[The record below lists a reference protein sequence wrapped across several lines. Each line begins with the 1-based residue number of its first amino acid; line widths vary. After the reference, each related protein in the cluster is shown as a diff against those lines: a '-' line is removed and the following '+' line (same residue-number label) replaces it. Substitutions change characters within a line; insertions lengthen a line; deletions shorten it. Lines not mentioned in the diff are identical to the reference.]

1 MMNKQSQY
9 KLIDSQ
15 NWDTKNSSIKF
26 GQLYGS
32 SIGLA
37 LAEDKMQTDV
47 PSLVICPNS
56 ESAQVI
62 AEEISYYNQTD
73 QIVEVFPD
81 LEILPYDLSS
91 PRRDV
96 ISKRSEILHK
106 LIKKEV
112 NFLIVNASNLLW
124 KLPPRDFFNSVSQHI
139 EVGQSFSIDEIKEIL
154 KRSGFDRVAVVHD
167 PGQYAVRG
175 SIVDL
180 YSPSETHPIRIDL
193 GDDHIDSIRLF
204 DNTSQL
210 TIKHIS
216 KTWIIPASQFPR
228 DSKAIDFF
236 KANMRNHFEGNQ
248 MEWPLY
254 NYIYDDPENHGV
266 YSYLPLFYNTM
277 SSILEFIDPSTRIFL
292 IDDFSSSLLSF
303 EKLINQRFN
312 DYQLDS
318 QPIMHPNELFFNA
331 KRVLDD
337 INQKT
342 PFTIQSEKFTQTN
355 KQRVINFGTQPLL
368 LETSD
373 ISLIID
379 KILQLIEKESISKVL
394 ISAPTKKKQSLI
406 KNYFKSTSVSI
417 GMTESWANFLN
428 LKDGIYLTEKI
439 LGKGF
444 LIKNQGLAVIGE
456 IDLFGQQT
464 KRINKKYRKQD
475 PETIIENLK
484 DLQQGALV
492 VHRDYGIGKYDGLKK
507 LTIDDIESE
516 FLCINYAKGDLLQ
529 LPITQMEKVSRY
541 IGDSSDESLL
551 SNLGNDQW
559 RKICKKAK
567 TKAQDMAAEL
577 LELYANR
584 KLTPGKSQPINQQD
598 YDAFCSGF
606 QFILTKDQAK
616 VIDQVLDDMSSS
628 SKMDRLVCG
637 DVGFGKTEVALRAT
651 FSAVMNGNQVVLMV
665 PTTLLAQQHYE
676 TFQERFTEWPINI
689 ELLSRTQS
697 PKKRETIINDLRL
710 GQTDIVIGTHAVLS
724 EKISYPTLGLIIV
737 DEEHRFGVRDK
748 EKLKKIRYGVDY
760 LAMTATPI
768 PRTLNMAIGELKD
781 ISMIATPPESRLPI
795 KTYISRWEK
804 NLIKEAFQREI
815 NRGGQILFVHNKIND
830 IENIS
835 EQLRNIF
842 PDLSIEIAHGQMR
855 ERKLEQIMM
864 RFYNNEF
871 SVLLATTII
880 ESGLDIPNAN
890 TIIINNANRFG
901 LAQLHQ
907 LRGRVGRS
915 ERQSYAYLL
924 TPPKNQISEDGLKR
938 LEAIEAIEDL
948 GVGFILAMHD
958 LEIRGAGEI
967 LGDEQSGQIQK
978 IGFTLYKDLLSE
990 AVSSLKDY
998 GTPDESF
1005 FTTDIN
1011 LNIPTLIPEDYMPDV
1026 HLRLIFYKRI
1036 SSTDSDSQIKEIKH
1050 ELMDRFGTVP
1060 EFTSNL
1066 LEVTKLKNKANSI
1079 GIKRIKLNNQY
1090 GRIYFHSST
1099 TIESDLLIQLIKE
1112 NHDKFRLYPDQSLGF
1127 KGDFLVSIEK
1137 IKEIKELL
1145 NYLTSGQAPKSTH

>member
-1 MMNKQSQY
+1 MNTRSQIS
-9 KLIDSQ
+9 LINSQ
-15 NWDTKNSSIKF
+15 NWDTTSGAIKF

-37 LAEDKMQTDV
+37 LAEDRMQTAV
-47 PSLVICPNS
+47 SSLVICPSN
-56 ESAQVI
+56 ENAQII
-62 AEEISYYNQTD
+62 ADEISYFNQTD

-81 LEILPYDLSS
+81 LEILPYDLSP
-91 PRRDV
+91 PRRDI

-112 NFLIVNASNLLW
+112 NLLVLNASNLLW
-124 KLPPRDFFNSVSQHI
+124 KLPPRDFFDSVSQPI
-139 EVGQSFSIDEIKEIL
+139 EVGQSLSITEIKEIL
-154 KRSGFDRVAVVHD
+154 QRSGFDRVAVVHD

-180 YSPSETHPIRIDL
+180 CSPSEIHPIRIDL
-193 GDDHIDSIRLF
+193 DDDHVDSIRLF
-204 DNTSQL
+204 DSASQL
-210 TIKHIS
+210 TIKQIK
-216 KTWIIPASQFPR
+216 KTWIIPANQFPR
-228 DSKAIDFF
+228 DSKAVDFF
-236 KANMRNHFEGNQ
+236 KTNMRNHFEGNQ

-277 SSILEFIDPSTRIFL
+277 SSLLDYIDPSTRIFL
-292 IDDFSSSLLSF
+292 IDDFASSLLDF
-303 EKLINQRFN
+303 KQLIDQRFN
-312 DYQLDS
+312 DYQLDT
-318 QPIMHPNELFFNA
+318 QPIMQPNELFFNA
-331 KRVLDD
+331 NKIIDE

-342 PFTIQSEKFTQTN
+342 LFTVQTEKLTGTN
-355 KQRVINFGTQPLL
+355 KQQLINFDTQPLL

-373 ISLIID
+373 ISLIIE
-379 KILQLIEKESISKVL
+379 KILLLIEKESISKVL
-394 ISAPTKKKQSLI
+394 ISVPTKKKQSLI
-406 KNYFKSTSVSI
+406 KNYFKSTSISI
-417 GMTESWANFLN
+417 GIANNWRDFLAQ
-428 LKDGIYLTEKI
+428 KDGIYITEQI

-444 LIKNQGLAVIGE
+444 LIKSQRLAVIGE
-456 IDLFGQQT
+456 IDLFGKLT
-464 KRINKKYRKQD
+464 KRVNKKYRKQD

-484 DLQQGALV
+484 DLQKGALV
-492 VHRDYGIGKYDGLKK
+492 VHRDYGIGKYDGLKR
-507 LTIDDIESE
+507 LSVDDVESE

-559 RKICKKAK
+559 RRICKKAK

-584 KLTPGKSQPINQQD
+584 KLTPGKSQTINQQD
-598 YDAFCSGF
+598 YDTFCTGF
-606 QFILTKDQAK
+606 QFILTGDQAK
-616 VIDQVLDDMSSS
+616 VIDQVLDDMASSR
-628 SKMDRLVCG
+628 KMDRLVCG

-651 FSAVMNGNQVVLMV
+651 FSSVMNGNQVVLMV

-676 TFQERFTEWPINI
+676 TFQERFTDWPINI
-689 ELLSRTQS
+689 ELLSRTQTL
-697 PKKRETIINDLRL
+697 KKRETIIETLKL

-724 EKISYPTLGLIIV
+724 EKISYPKLGLVIV
-737 DEEHRFGVRDK
+737 DEEHRFGVKDK

-795 KTYISRWEK
+795 RTYISRWDK

-815 NRGGQILFVHNKIND
+815 NRGGQILFVHNKIDD

-835 EQLRNIF
+835 EELRTIV
-842 PDLSIEIAHGQMR
+842 PDLSIEVAHGQMR
-855 ERKLEQIMM
+855 ERRLEQIMM

-924 TPPKNQISEDGLKR
+924 TPPKNQITEDGLKR

-990 AVSSLKDY
+990 AVSSLKDF
-998 GTPDESF
+998 GISDDPF

-1036 SSTDSDSQIKEIKH
+1036 SSTDNDSQIKSIKH
-1050 ELMDRFGTVP
+1050 ELMDRFGVLP

-1066 LEVTKLKNKANSI
+1066 LEVTKLKNKANLM
-1079 GIKRIKLNNQY
+1079 GIERIKLNNQY

-1099 TIESDLLIQLIKE
+1099 TIESDLLIQLIHE
-1112 NHDKFRLYPDQSLGF
+1112 NNDKFQLYPDQSLGF
-1127 KGDFLVSIEK
+1127 KGDFLVSNEK
-1137 IKEIKELL
+1137 IKEIEGLL
-1145 NYLTSGQAPKSTH
+1145 NYLTTD

>member
-1 MMNKQSQY
+1 MNKRSQIS
-9 KLIDSQ
+9 LINSQ
-15 NWDTKNSSIKF
+15 NWDTASDSIKF

-37 LAEDKMQTDV
+37 LAENRMQTEV
-47 PSLVICPNS
+47 SSLVICPNS
-56 ESAQVI
+56 EKAKII
-62 AEEISYYNQTD
+62 ADEISYFNQTD
-73 QIVEVFPD
+73 QVVEVFPD
-81 LEILPYDLSS
+81 LEILPYDLSP
-91 PRRDV
+91 PRRDI

-112 NFLIVNASNLLW
+112 NLLVLNASSLLW
-124 KLPPRDFFNSVSQHI
+124 KLPPRDFFDSLSQQI
-139 EVGQSFSIDEIKEIL
+139 EVGQSLSINKIKEIL
-154 KRSGFDRVAVVHD
+154 KRSGFERVAVVHD
-167 PGQYAVRG
+167 PGQYTVRG

-180 YSPSETHPIRIDL
+180 YSPSEIHPIRIDL
-193 GDDHIDSIRLF
+193 DDDHIDSIRLF
-204 DNTSQL
+204 DSASQL
-210 TIKHIS
+210 TIKQIKS
-216 KTWIIPASQFPR
+216 TWIIPANQFPR
-228 DSKAIDFF
+228 DSKAIDLF

-266 YSYLPLFYNTM
+266 YNYLPLFYNTM
-277 SSILEFIDPSTRIFL
+277 SSILDFIDRSTRIFL
-292 IDDFSSSLLSF
+292 IDDFSSSLLGF
-303 EKLINQRFN
+303 KHLIDQRFN
-312 DYQLDS
+312 DYQLDT
-318 QPIMHPNELFFNA
+318 QPIMQPNELFFNA
-331 KRVLDD
+331 KKIINE

-342 PFTIQSEKFTQTN
+342 PFTIQSEKFTSTN
-355 KQRVINFGTQPLL
+355 KQQVINFDTQPLL

-379 KILQLIEKESISKVL
+379 KILLLIEKESVSKVL

-406 KNYFKSTSVSI
+406 RNYFKSTSLSI
-417 GMTESWANFLN
+417 DMAKNWTDFLTQ
-428 LKDGIYLTEKI
+428 KDGIYLTEKI

-444 LIKNQGLAVIGE
+444 LIKSQGLAVIGE
-456 IDLFGQQT
+456 IDLFGKLT
-464 KRINKKYRKQD
+464 KKINKTYRKQD

-484 DLQQGALV
+484 DLQKGALV
-492 VHRDYGIGKYDGLKK
+492 VHRDYGIGKYDGLKR
-507 LTIDDIESE
+507 LLVDEIESE

-551 SNLGNDQW
+551 SNLGNNQW

-567 TKAQDMAAEL
+567 AKAQDMAAEL
-577 LELYANR
+577 LEMYANR
-584 KLTPGKSQPINQQD
+584 KLTPGNSQPINQQD
-598 YDAFCSGF
+598 YDIFCRGF
-606 QFILTKDQAK
+606 QFILTGDQAK
-616 VIDQVLDDMSSS
+616 VIDQVLDDMGSSR
-628 SKMDRLVCG
+628 KMDRLVCG
-637 DVGFGKTEVALRAT
+637 DVGFGKTEVALRAA
-651 FSAVMNGNQVVLMV
+651 FSSVMNGNQVVLMV

-676 TFQERFTEWPINI
+676 TFQERFTDWPVNI
-689 ELLSRTQS
+689 ELLSRTQTL
-697 PKKRETIINDLRL
+697 KKRDEIFETLRL

-724 EKISYPTLGLIIV
+724 ERISYPKLGLVIV
-737 DEEHRFGVRDK
+737 DEEHRFGVKDK
-748 EKLKKIRYGVDY
+748 ERLKKIRYDVDY

-795 KTYISRWEK
+795 RTYISRWDR

-815 NRGGQILFVHNKIND
+815 NRGGQILFVHNKIAD

-835 EQLRNIF
+835 EELKNIF
-842 PDLSIEIAHGQMR
+842 PDLSIEIAHGQMKEKR
-855 ERKLEQIMM
+855 LEQIMM
-864 RFYNNEF
+864 RFYNNKF

-890 TIIINNANRFG
+890 TIIINHANRFG

-924 TPPKNQISEDGLKR
+924 TPPKNQITEDGLKR

-990 AVSSLKDY
+990 AVNSLKDF
-998 GTPDESF
+998 GTSDDPF
-1005 FTTDIN
+1005 FSTDIN
-1011 LNIPTLIPEDYMPDV
+1011 LNLPTLIPEDYMPDV

-1036 SSTDSDSQIKEIKH
+1036 ASTDNDSQIKEIKH
-1050 ELMDRFGTVP
+1050 ELIDRFGALP

-1066 LEVTKLKNKANSI
+1066 LEVTKLKNKANLI
-1079 GIKRIKLNNQY
+1079 GIERIKLNNQY

-1099 TIESDLLIQLIKE
+1099 PIESDLLIQLIKD

-1127 KGDFLVSIEK
+1127 KGDFQVSIDK
-1137 IKEIKELL
+1137 IKEIQGLL
-1145 NYLTSGQAPKSTH
+1145 KHLTSGQAPQSTH

>member
-1 MMNKQSQY
+1 MNKRSQIS
-9 KLIDSQ
+9 LINSQ
-15 NWDTKNSSIKF
+15 NWDTASDSIKF

-37 LAEDKMQTDV
+37 LAENRMQTEV
-47 PSLVICPNS
+47 SSLVICPNS
-56 ESAQVI
+56 EKAKII
-62 AEEISYYNQTD
+62 ADEISYFNQTD
-73 QIVEVFPD
+73 QVVEVFPD
-81 LEILPYDLSS
+81 LEILPYDLSP
-91 PRRDV
+91 PRRDI

-112 NFLIVNASNLLW
+112 NLLVLNASSLLW
-124 KLPPRDFFNSVSQHI
+124 KLPPRDFFDSLSQQI
-139 EVGQSFSIDEIKEIL
+139 EVGQSLSINKIKEIL

-167 PGQYAVRG
+167 PGQYTVRG

-180 YSPSETHPIRIDL
+180 YSPSEIHPIRIDL
-193 GDDHIDSIRLF
+193 DDDHIDSIRLF
-204 DNTSQL
+204 DSASQL
-210 TIKHIS
+210 TIKQIKS
-216 KTWIIPASQFPR
+216 TWIIPANQFPR
-228 DSKAIDFF
+228 DSKAIDLF

-266 YSYLPLFYNTM
+266 YNYLPLFYNTM
-277 SSILEFIDPSTRIFL
+277 SSILDFIDRSTRIFL
-292 IDDFSSSLLSF
+292 IDDFSSSLLGF
-303 EKLINQRFN
+303 KHLIDQRFN
-312 DYQLDS
+312 DYQLDT
-318 QPIMHPNELFFNA
+318 QPIMQPNELFFNA
-331 KRVLDD
+331 KKIINE

-342 PFTIQSEKFTQTN
+342 PFTIQSEKFTSTN
-355 KQRVINFGTQPLL
+355 EQQVINFDTQPLL

-379 KILQLIEKESISKVL
+379 KILLLIEKESVSKVL

-406 KNYFKSTSVSI
+406 KNYFKSTSLSI
-417 GMTESWANFLN
+417 DMAKNWTDFLTQ
-428 LKDGIYLTEKI
+428 KDGIYLTEKI

-444 LIKNQGLAVIGE
+444 LIKSQGLAVIGE
-456 IDLFGQQT
+456 IDLFGKLT
-464 KRINKKYRKQD
+464 KKINKTYRKQD

-484 DLQQGALV
+484 DLQKGALV
-492 VHRDYGIGKYDGLKK
+492 VHRDYGIGKYDGLKR
-507 LTIDDIESE
+507 LLVDEIESE

-551 SNLGNDQW
+551 SNLGNNQW

-567 TKAQDMAAEL
+567 AKAQDMAAEL
-577 LELYANR
+577 LEMYANR
-584 KLTPGKSQPINQQD
+584 KLTPGNSQPINQQD
-598 YDAFCSGF
+598 YDIFCRGF
-606 QFILTKDQAK
+606 QFILTGDQAK
-616 VIDQVLDDMSSS
+616 VIDQVLDDMGSSR
-628 SKMDRLVCG
+628 KMDRLVCG
-637 DVGFGKTEVALRAT
+637 DVGFGKTEVALRAA
-651 FSAVMNGNQVVLMV
+651 FSSVMNGNQVVLMV

-676 TFQERFTEWPINI
+676 TFQERFTDWPVNI
-689 ELLSRTQS
+689 ELLSRTQTL
-697 PKKRETIINDLRL
+697 KKRDEIFETLRL

-724 EKISYPTLGLIIV
+724 ERISYPKLGLVIV
-737 DEEHRFGVRDK
+737 DEEHRFGVKDK
-748 EKLKKIRYGVDY
+748 ERLKKIRYDVDY

-795 KTYISRWEK
+795 RTYISRWDR

-815 NRGGQILFVHNKIND
+815 NRGGQILFVHNKIAD

-835 EQLRNIF
+835 EELKNIF
-842 PDLSIEIAHGQMR
+842 PDLSIEIAHGQMKEKR
-855 ERKLEQIMM
+855 LEQIMM
-864 RFYNNEF
+864 RFYNNKF

-924 TPPKNQISEDGLKR
+924 TPPKNQITEDGLKR

-990 AVSSLKDY
+990 AVNSLKDF
-998 GTPDESF
+998 GTSDDPF
-1005 FTTDIN
+1005 FSTDIN
-1011 LNIPTLIPEDYMPDV
+1011 LNLPTLIPEDYMPDV

-1036 SSTDSDSQIKEIKH
+1036 ASTDNDSQIKEIKH
-1050 ELMDRFGTVP
+1050 ELIDRFGALP

-1066 LEVTKLKNKANSI
+1066 LEVTKLKNKANLI
-1079 GIKRIKLNNQY
+1079 GIERIKLNNQY

-1099 TIESDLLIQLIKE
+1099 PIESDLLIQLIKD

-1127 KGDFLVSIEK
+1127 KGDFQVSIDK
-1137 IKEIKELL
+1137 IKEIQGLL
-1145 NYLTSGQAPKSTH
+1145 KHLTSGQAPQSTH

>member
-1 MMNKQSQY
+1 MNKRSQIS
-9 KLIDSQ
+9 LINSQ
-15 NWDTKNSSIKF
+15 NWDTASDSIKF

-37 LAEDKMQTDV
+37 LAENRMQTEV
-47 PSLVICPNS
+47 SSLVICPNS
-56 ESAQVI
+56 EKAKII
-62 AEEISYYNQTD
+62 ADEISYFNQTD
-73 QIVEVFPD
+73 QVVEVFPD
-81 LEILPYDLSS
+81 LEILPYDLSP
-91 PRRDV
+91 PRRDI

-112 NFLIVNASNLLW
+112 NLLVLNASSLLW
-124 KLPPRDFFNSVSQHI
+124 KLPPRDFFDSLSQQI
-139 EVGQSFSIDEIKEIL
+139 EVGQSLSINKIKEIL

-167 PGQYAVRG
+167 PGQYTVRG

-180 YSPSETHPIRIDL
+180 YSPSEIHPIRIDL
-193 GDDHIDSIRLF
+193 DDDHIDSIRLF
-204 DNTSQL
+204 DSASQL
-210 TIKHIS
+210 TIKQIKS
-216 KTWIIPASQFPR
+216 TWIIPANQFPR
-228 DSKAIDFF
+228 DSKAIDLF

-266 YSYLPLFYNTM
+266 YNYLPLFYNTM
-277 SSILEFIDPSTRIFL
+277 SSILDFIDRSTRIFL
-292 IDDFSSSLLSF
+292 IDDFSSSLLGF
-303 EKLINQRFN
+303 KHLIDQRFN
-312 DYQLDS
+312 DYQLDT
-318 QPIMHPNELFFNA
+318 QPIMQPNELFFNA
-331 KRVLDD
+331 KKIINE

-342 PFTIQSEKFTQTN
+342 PFTIQSEKFTSTN
-355 KQRVINFGTQPLL
+355 KQQVINFDTQPLL

-379 KILQLIEKESISKVL
+379 KILLLIEKESVSKVL

-406 KNYFKSTSVSI
+406 RNYFKSTSLSI
-417 GMTESWANFLN
+417 DMAKNWTDFLTQ
-428 LKDGIYLTEKI
+428 KDGIYLTEKI

-444 LIKNQGLAVIGE
+444 LIKSQGLAVIGE
-456 IDLFGQQT
+456 IDLFGKLT
-464 KRINKKYRKQD
+464 KKINKTYRKQD

-484 DLQQGALV
+484 DLQKGALV
-492 VHRDYGIGKYDGLKK
+492 VHRDYGIGKYDGLKR
-507 LTIDDIESE
+507 LLVDEIESE

-551 SNLGNDQW
+551 SNLGNNQW

-567 TKAQDMAAEL
+567 AKAQDMAAEL
-577 LELYANR
+577 LEMYANR
-584 KLTPGKSQPINQQD
+584 KLTPGNSQPINQQD
-598 YDAFCSGF
+598 YDIFCRGF
-606 QFILTKDQAK
+606 QFILTGDQAK
-616 VIDQVLDDMSSS
+616 VIDQVLDDMGSSR
-628 SKMDRLVCG
+628 KMDRLVCG
-637 DVGFGKTEVALRAT
+637 DVGFGKTEVALRAA
-651 FSAVMNGNQVVLMV
+651 FSSVMNGNQVVLMV

-676 TFQERFTEWPINI
+676 TFQERFTDWPVNI
-689 ELLSRTQS
+689 ELLSRTQTL
-697 PKKRETIINDLRL
+697 KKRDEIFETLRL

-724 EKISYPTLGLIIV
+724 ERISYPKLGLVIV
-737 DEEHRFGVRDK
+737 DEEHRFGVKDK
-748 EKLKKIRYGVDY
+748 ERLKKIRYDVDY

-795 KTYISRWEK
+795 RTYISRWDR

-815 NRGGQILFVHNKIND
+815 NRGGQILFVHNKIAD

-835 EQLRNIF
+835 EELKNIF
-842 PDLSIEIAHGQMR
+842 PDLSIEIAHGQMKEKR
-855 ERKLEQIMM
+855 LEQIMM
-864 RFYNNEF
+864 RFYNNKF

-890 TIIINNANRFG
+890 TIIINHANRFG

-924 TPPKNQISEDGLKR
+924 TPPKNQITEDGLKR

-990 AVSSLKDY
+990 AVNSLKDF
-998 GTPDESF
+998 GTSDDPF
-1005 FTTDIN
+1005 FSTDIN
-1011 LNIPTLIPEDYMPDV
+1011 LNLPTLIPEDYMPDV

-1036 SSTDSDSQIKEIKH
+1036 ASTDNDSQIKEIKH
-1050 ELMDRFGTVP
+1050 ELIDRFGALP

-1066 LEVTKLKNKANSI
+1066 LEVTKLKNKANLI
-1079 GIKRIKLNNQY
+1079 GIERIKLNNQY

-1099 TIESDLLIQLIKE
+1099 PIESDLLIQLIKD

-1127 KGDFLVSIEK
+1127 KGDFQVSIDK
-1137 IKEIKELL
+1137 IKEIQGLL
-1145 NYLTSGQAPKSTH
+1145 KHLTSGQAPQSTH

>member
-1 MMNKQSQY
+1 MNKRSQIS
-9 KLIDSQ
+9 LINSQ
-15 NWDTKNSSIKF
+15 NWDTASDSIKF

-37 LAEDKMQTDV
+37 LAENRMQTEV
-47 PSLVICPNS
+47 SSLVICPNS
-56 ESAQVI
+56 EKAKII
-62 AEEISYYNQTD
+62 ADEISYFNQTD
-73 QIVEVFPD
+73 QVVEVFPD
-81 LEILPYDLSS
+81 LEILPYDLSP
-91 PRRDV
+91 PRRDI

-112 NFLIVNASNLLW
+112 NLLVLNASSLLW
-124 KLPPRDFFNSVSQHI
+124 KLPPRDFFDSLSQQI
-139 EVGQSFSIDEIKEIL
+139 EVGQSLSINKIKEIL
-154 KRSGFDRVAVVHD
+154 KRSGFERVAVVHD
-167 PGQYAVRG
+167 PGQYTVRG

-180 YSPSETHPIRIDL
+180 YSPSEIHPIRIDL
-193 GDDHIDSIRLF
+193 DDDHIDSIRLF
-204 DNTSQL
+204 DSASQL
-210 TIKHIS
+210 TIKQIKS
-216 KTWIIPASQFPR
+216 TWIIPANQFPR
-228 DSKAIDFF
+228 DSKAIDLF

-266 YSYLPLFYNTM
+266 YNYLPLFYNTM
-277 SSILEFIDPSTRIFL
+277 SSILDFIDRSTRIFL
-292 IDDFSSSLLSF
+292 IDDFSSSLLGF
-303 EKLINQRFN
+303 KHLIDQRFN
-312 DYQLDS
+312 DYQLDT
-318 QPIMHPNELFFNA
+318 QPIMQPNELFFNA
-331 KRVLDD
+331 KKIINE

-342 PFTIQSEKFTQTN
+342 PFTIQSEKFTSTN
-355 KQRVINFGTQPLL
+355 KQQVINFDTQPLL

-379 KILQLIEKESISKVL
+379 KILLLIEKESVSKVL

-406 KNYFKSTSVSI
+406 KNYFKSTSLSI
-417 GMTESWANFLN
+417 DMAKNWTDFLTQ
-428 LKDGIYLTEKI
+428 KDGIYLTEKI

-444 LIKNQGLAVIGE
+444 LIKSQGLAVIGE
-456 IDLFGQQT
+456 IDLFGKLT
-464 KRINKKYRKQD
+464 KKINKTYRKQD

-484 DLQQGALV
+484 DLQKGALV
-492 VHRDYGIGKYDGLKK
+492 VHRDYGIGKYDGLKR
-507 LTIDDIESE
+507 LLVDEIESE

-551 SNLGNDQW
+551 SNLGNNQW

-567 TKAQDMAAEL
+567 AQAQDMDAEL
-577 LELYANR
+577 LEMYANR
-584 KLTPGKSQPINQQD
+584 KLTPGNSQPINQQD
-598 YDAFCSGF
+598 YDVFCRGF
-606 QFILTKDQAK
+606 QFILTGDQAK
-616 VIDQVLDDMSSS
+616 VIDQVLDDMGSSR
-628 SKMDRLVCG
+628 KMDRLVCG
-637 DVGFGKTEVALRAT
+637 DVGFGKTEVALRAA
-651 FSAVMNGNQVVLMV
+651 FSSVMNGNQVVLMV

-676 TFQERFTEWPINI
+676 TFQERFTDWPVNI
-689 ELLSRTQS
+689 ELLSRTQTL
-697 PKKRETIINDLRL
+697 KKRDEIFETLRL

-724 EKISYPTLGLIIV
+724 ERISYPKLGLVIV
-737 DEEHRFGVRDK
+737 DEEHRFGVKDK
-748 EKLKKIRYGVDY
+748 ERLKKIRYDVDY

-795 KTYISRWEK
+795 RTYISRWDR

-815 NRGGQILFVHNKIND
+815 NRGGQILFVHNKIAD

-835 EQLRNIF
+835 EELKNIF
-842 PDLSIEIAHGQMR
+842 PDLSIEIAHGQMKEKR
-855 ERKLEQIMM
+855 LEQIMM
-864 RFYNNEF
+864 RFYNNKF

-890 TIIINNANRFG
+890 TIIINHANRFG

-924 TPPKNQISEDGLKR
+924 TPPKNQITEDGLKR

-990 AVSSLKDY
+990 AVNSLKDF
-998 GTPDESF
+998 GTSDDPF
-1005 FTTDIN
+1005 FSTDIN
-1011 LNIPTLIPEDYMPDV
+1011 LNLPTLIPEDYMPDV

-1036 SSTDSDSQIKEIKH
+1036 ASTDNDSQIKEIKH
-1050 ELMDRFGTVP
+1050 ELIDRFGALP

-1066 LEVTKLKNKANSI
+1066 LEVTKLKNKANLI
-1079 GIKRIKLNNQY
+1079 GIERIKLNNQY

-1099 TIESDLLIQLIKE
+1099 PIESDLLTQLIKD

-1127 KGDFLVSIEK
+1127 KGDFQVSIDK
-1137 IKEIKELL
+1137 IKEIQGLL
-1145 NYLTSGQAPKSTH
+1145 KHLTSGQALQSTH

>member
-1 MMNKQSQY
+1 MNKRSQIS
-9 KLIDSQ
+9 LINSQ
-15 NWDTKNSSIKF
+15 NWDTASDSIKF

-37 LAEDKMQTDV
+37 LAENRMQTEV
-47 PSLVICPNS
+47 SSLVICPNS
-56 ESAQVI
+56 EKAKII
-62 AEEISYYNQTD
+62 ADEISYFNQTD
-73 QIVEVFPD
+73 QVVEVFPD
-81 LEILPYDLSS
+81 LEILPYDLSP
-91 PRRDV
+91 PRRDI

-112 NFLIVNASNLLW
+112 NLLVLNASSLLW
-124 KLPPRDFFNSVSQHI
+124 KLPPRDFFDSLSQQI
-139 EVGQSFSIDEIKEIL
+139 EVGQSLSINKIKEIL
-154 KRSGFDRVAVVHD
+154 KRSGFERVAVVHD
-167 PGQYAVRG
+167 PGQYTVRG

-180 YSPSETHPIRIDL
+180 YSPSEIHPIRIDL
-193 GDDHIDSIRLF
+193 DDDHIDSIRLF
-204 DNTSQL
+204 DSASQL
-210 TIKHIS
+210 TIKQIKS
-216 KTWIIPASQFPR
+216 TWIIPANQFPR
-228 DSKAIDFF
+228 DSKAIDLF

-266 YSYLPLFYNTM
+266 YNYLPLFYNTM
-277 SSILEFIDPSTRIFL
+277 SSILDFIDRSTRIFL
-292 IDDFSSSLLSF
+292 IDDFSSSLLDF
-303 EKLINQRFN
+303 KHLIDQRFN
-312 DYQLDS
+312 DYQLDT
-318 QPIMHPNELFFNA
+318 QPIMQPNELFFNA
-331 KRVLDD
+331 KKIINE

-342 PFTIQSEKFTQTN
+342 PFTIQSEKFTSTN
-355 KQRVINFGTQPLL
+355 KQQVINFDTQPLL

-379 KILQLIEKESISKVL
+379 KILLLIEKESVSKVL

-406 KNYFKSTSVSI
+406 KNYFKSTSLSI
-417 GMTESWANFLN
+417 DMAKNWTDFLTQ
-428 LKDGIYLTEKI
+428 KDGIYLTEKI

-444 LIKNQGLAVIGE
+444 LIKSQGLAVIGE
-456 IDLFGQQT
+456 IDLFGKLT
-464 KRINKKYRKQD
+464 KKINKTYRKQD

-484 DLQQGALV
+484 DLQKGALV
-492 VHRDYGIGKYDGLKK
+492 VHRDYGIGKYDGLKR
-507 LTIDDIESE
+507 LLVDEIESE

-551 SNLGNDQW
+551 SNLGNNQW

-567 TKAQDMAAEL
+567 AKAQDMAAEL
-577 LELYANR
+577 LEMYANR
-584 KLTPGKSQPINQQD
+584 KLTPGNSQPINQQD
-598 YDAFCSGF
+598 YDIFCRGF
-606 QFILTKDQAK
+606 QFILTGDQAK
-616 VIDQVLDDMSSS
+616 VIDQVLDDMGSSR
-628 SKMDRLVCG
+628 KMDRLVCG
-637 DVGFGKTEVALRAT
+637 DVGFGKTEVALRAA
-651 FSAVMNGNQVVLMV
+651 FSSVMNGNQVVLMV

-676 TFQERFTEWPINI
+676 TFQERFTDWPVNI
-689 ELLSRTQS
+689 ELLSRTQTL
-697 PKKRETIINDLRL
+697 KKRDEIFETLRL

-724 EKISYPTLGLIIV
+724 ERISYPKLGLVIV
-737 DEEHRFGVRDK
+737 DEEHRFGVKDK
-748 EKLKKIRYGVDY
+748 ERLKKIRYDVDY

-795 KTYISRWEK
+795 RTYISRWDR

-815 NRGGQILFVHNKIND
+815 NRGGQILFVHNKIAD

-835 EQLRNIF
+835 EELKNIF
-842 PDLSIEIAHGQMR
+842 PDLSIEIAHGQMKEKR
-855 ERKLEQIMM
+855 LEQIMM
-864 RFYNNEF
+864 RFYNNKF

-924 TPPKNQISEDGLKR
+924 TPPKNQITEDGLKR

-990 AVSSLKDY
+990 AVNSLKDF
-998 GTPDESF
+998 GTSDDPF
-1005 FTTDIN
+1005 FSTDIN
-1011 LNIPTLIPEDYMPDV
+1011 LNLPTLIPEDYMPDV

-1036 SSTDSDSQIKEIKH
+1036 ASTDNDSQIKEIKH
-1050 ELMDRFGTVP
+1050 ELIDRFGALP

-1066 LEVTKLKNKANSI
+1066 LEVTKLKNKANLI
-1079 GIKRIKLNNQY
+1079 GIERIKLNNQY

-1099 TIESDLLIQLIKE
+1099 PIESDLLIQLIKD

-1127 KGDFLVSIEK
+1127 KGDFQVSIDK
-1137 IKEIKELL
+1137 IKEIQGLL
-1145 NYLTSGQAPKSTH
+1145 KHLTSGQAPQSTH

>member
-1 MMNKQSQY
+1 MNKRSQIS
-9 KLIDSQ
+9 LINSQ
-15 NWDTKNSSIKF
+15 NWDTASDSIKF

-37 LAEDKMQTDV
+37 LAENRMQTEV
-47 PSLVICPNS
+47 SSLVICPNS
-56 ESAQVI
+56 EKAKII
-62 AEEISYYNQTD
+62 ADEISYFNQTD
-73 QIVEVFPD
+73 QVVEVFPD
-81 LEILPYDLSS
+81 LEILPYDLSP
-91 PRRDV
+91 PRRDI

-112 NFLIVNASNLLW
+112 NLLVLNASSLLW
-124 KLPPRDFFNSVSQHI
+124 KLPPRDFFDSLSQQI
-139 EVGQSFSIDEIKEIL
+139 EVGQSLSINKIKEIL

-167 PGQYAVRG
+167 PGQYTVRG

-180 YSPSETHPIRIDL
+180 YSPSEIHPIRIDL
-193 GDDHIDSIRLF
+193 DDDHIDSIRLF
-204 DNTSQL
+204 DSASQL
-210 TIKHIS
+210 TIKQIKS
-216 KTWIIPASQFPR
+216 TWIIPANQFPR
-228 DSKAIDFF
+228 DSKAIDLF

-266 YSYLPLFYNTM
+266 YNYLPLFYNTM
-277 SSILEFIDPSTRIFL
+277 SSILDFIDRSTRIFL
-292 IDDFSSSLLSF
+292 IDDFSSSLLGF
-303 EKLINQRFN
+303 KHLIDQRFN
-312 DYQLDS
+312 DYQLDT
-318 QPIMHPNELFFNA
+318 QPIMQPNELFFNA
-331 KRVLDD
+331 KKIINE

-342 PFTIQSEKFTQTN
+342 PFTIQSEKFTGTN
-355 KQRVINFGTQPLL
+355 KQQVINFDTQPLL

-379 KILQLIEKESISKVL
+379 KILLLIEKESVSKVL

-406 KNYFKSTSVSI
+406 KNYFKSTSLSI
-417 GMTESWANFLN
+417 DMAKNWTDFLTQ
-428 LKDGIYLTEKI
+428 KDGIYLTEKI

-444 LIKNQGLAVIGE
+444 LIKSQGLAVIGE
-456 IDLFGQQT
+456 IDLFGKLT
-464 KRINKKYRKQD
+464 KKINKTYRKQD

-484 DLQQGALV
+484 DLQKGALV
-492 VHRDYGIGKYDGLKK
+492 VHRDYGIGKYDGLKR
-507 LTIDDIESE
+507 LLVDEIESE

-551 SNLGNDQW
+551 SNLGNNQW

-567 TKAQDMAAEL
+567 AKAQDMAAEL
-577 LELYANR
+577 LEMYANR
-584 KLTPGKSQPINQQD
+584 QLTPGNSQPINQQD
-598 YDAFCSGF
+598 YDVFCRGF
-606 QFILTKDQAK
+606 QFILTGDQAK
-616 VIDQVLDDMSSS
+616 VIDQVLDDMGSSR
-628 SKMDRLVCG
+628 KMDRLVCG
-637 DVGFGKTEVALRAT
+637 DVGFGKTEVALRAA
-651 FSAVMNGNQVVLMV
+651 FSSVMNGNQVVLMV

-676 TFQERFTEWPINI
+676 TFQERFTDWPVNI
-689 ELLSRTQS
+689 ELLSRTQTL
-697 PKKRETIINDLRL
+697 KKRDEIFETLRL

-724 EKISYPTLGLIIV
+724 ERISYPKLGLVIV
-737 DEEHRFGVRDK
+737 DEEHRFGVKDK
-748 EKLKKIRYGVDY
+748 ERLKKIRYDVDY

-795 KTYISRWEK
+795 RTYISRWDR

-815 NRGGQILFVHNKIND
+815 NRGGQILFVHNKIAD

-835 EQLRNIF
+835 EELKNIF
-842 PDLSIEIAHGQMR
+842 PDLSIEIAHGQMKEKR
-855 ERKLEQIMM
+855 LEQIMM
-864 RFYNNEF
+864 RFYNNKF

-890 TIIINNANRFG
+890 TIIINHANRFG

-924 TPPKNQISEDGLKR
+924 TPPKNQITEDGLKR

-990 AVSSLKDY
+990 AVNSLKDF
-998 GTPDESF
+998 GTSDDPF
-1005 FTTDIN
+1005 FSTDIN
-1011 LNIPTLIPEDYMPDV
+1011 LNLPTLIPEDYMPDV

-1036 SSTDSDSQIKEIKH
+1036 ASTDNDSQIKEIKH
-1050 ELMDRFGTVP
+1050 ELIDRFGALP

-1066 LEVTKLKNKANSI
+1066 LEVTKLKNKANLI
-1079 GIKRIKLNNQY
+1079 GIERIKLNNQY

-1099 TIESDLLIQLIKE
+1099 PIESDLLIQLIKD

-1127 KGDFLVSIEK
+1127 KGDFQVSIDK
-1137 IKEIKELL
+1137 IKEIQGLL
-1145 NYLTSGQAPKSTH
+1145 KHLTSGQAPQSTH

>member
-1 MMNKQSQY
+1 MNKRSQIS
-9 KLIDSQ
+9 LINSQ
-15 NWDTKNSSIKF
+15 NWDTASDSIKF

-37 LAEDKMQTDV
+37 LAENRMQTEV
-47 PSLVICPNS
+47 SSLVICPNS
-56 ESAQVI
+56 EKAKII
-62 AEEISYYNQTD
+62 ADEISYFNQTD
-73 QIVEVFPD
+73 QVVEVFPD
-81 LEILPYDLSS
+81 LEILPYDLSP
-91 PRRDV
+91 PRRDI

-112 NFLIVNASNLLW
+112 NLLVLNASSLLW
-124 KLPPRDFFNSVSQHI
+124 KLPPRDFFDSLSQQI
-139 EVGQSFSIDEIKEIL
+139 EVGQSLSINKIKEIL

-167 PGQYAVRG
+167 PGQYTVRG

-180 YSPSETHPIRIDL
+180 YSPSEIHPIRIDL
-193 GDDHIDSIRLF
+193 DDDHIDSIRLF
-204 DNTSQL
+204 DSASQL
-210 TIKHIS
+210 TIKQIKS
-216 KTWIIPASQFPR
+216 TWIIPANQFPR
-228 DSKAIDFF
+228 DSKAIDLF

-266 YSYLPLFYNTM
+266 YNYLPLFYNTM
-277 SSILEFIDPSTRIFL
+277 SSILDFIDRSTRIFL
-292 IDDFSSSLLSF
+292 IDDFSSSLLGF
-303 EKLINQRFN
+303 KHLIDQRFN
-312 DYQLDS
+312 DYQLDT
-318 QPIMHPNELFFNA
+318 QPIMQPNELFFNA
-331 KRVLDD
+331 KKIINE

-342 PFTIQSEKFTQTN
+342 PFTIQSEKFTSTN
-355 KQRVINFGTQPLL
+355 EQQVINFDTQPLL

-379 KILQLIEKESISKVL
+379 KILLLIEKESVSKVL

-406 KNYFKSTSVSI
+406 KNYFKSTSLSI
-417 GMTESWANFLN
+417 DMAKNWTDFLTQ
-428 LKDGIYLTEKI
+428 KDGIYLTEKI

-444 LIKNQGLAVIGE
+444 LIKSQGLAVIGE
-456 IDLFGQQT
+456 IDLFGKLT
-464 KRINKKYRKQD
+464 KKINKTYRKQD

-484 DLQQGALV
+484 DLQKGALV
-492 VHRDYGIGKYDGLKK
+492 VHRDYGIGKYDGLKR
-507 LTIDDIESE
+507 LLVDEIESE

-551 SNLGNDQW
+551 SNLGNNQW

-567 TKAQDMAAEL
+567 AKAQDMAAEL
-577 LELYANR
+577 LEMYANR
-584 KLTPGKSQPINQQD
+584 KLTPGNSQPINQQD
-598 YDAFCSGF
+598 YDIFCRGF
-606 QFILTKDQAK
+606 QFILTGDQAK
-616 VIDQVLDDMSSS
+616 VIDQVLDDMGSSR
-628 SKMDRLVCG
+628 KMDRLVCG
-637 DVGFGKTEVALRAT
+637 DVGFGKTEVALRAA
-651 FSAVMNGNQVVLMV
+651 FSSVMNGNQVVLMV

-676 TFQERFTEWPINI
+676 TFQERFTDWPVNI
-689 ELLSRTQS
+689 ELLSRTQTL
-697 PKKRETIINDLRL
+697 KKRDEIFETLRL

-724 EKISYPTLGLIIV
+724 ERISYPKLGLVIV
-737 DEEHRFGVRDK
+737 DEEHRFGVKDK
-748 EKLKKIRYGVDY
+748 ERLKKIRYDVDY

-795 KTYISRWEK
+795 RTYISRWDR

-815 NRGGQILFVHNKIND
+815 NRGGQILFVHNKIAD

-835 EQLRNIF
+835 EELKNIF
-842 PDLSIEIAHGQMR
+842 PDLSIEIAHGQMKEKR
-855 ERKLEQIMM
+855 LEQIMM
-864 RFYNNEF
+864 RFYNNKF

-890 TIIINNANRFG
+890 TIIINHANRFG

-924 TPPKNQISEDGLKR
+924 TPPKNQITEDGLKR

-990 AVSSLKDY
+990 AVNSLKDF
-998 GTPDESF
+998 GTSDDPF
-1005 FTTDIN
+1005 FSTDIN
-1011 LNIPTLIPEDYMPDV
+1011 LNLPTLIPEDYMPDV

-1036 SSTDSDSQIKEIKH
+1036 ASTDNDSQIKEIKH
-1050 ELMDRFGTVP
+1050 ELIDRFGALP

-1066 LEVTKLKNKANSI
+1066 LEVTKLKNKANLI
-1079 GIKRIKLNNQY
+1079 GIERIKLNNQY

-1099 TIESDLLIQLIKE
+1099 PIESDLLIQLIKD

-1127 KGDFLVSIEK
+1127 KGDFQVSIDK
-1137 IKEIKELL
+1137 IKEIQGLL
-1145 NYLTSGQAPKSTH
+1145 KHLTSGQAPKSTH

>member
-1 MMNKQSQY
+1 MNKRSQIS
-9 KLIDSQ
+9 LINSQ
-15 NWDTKNSSIKF
+15 NWDTASDSIKF

-37 LAEDKMQTDV
+37 LAENRMQTEV
-47 PSLVICPNS
+47 SSLVICPNS
-56 ESAQVI
+56 EKAKII
-62 AEEISYYNQTD
+62 ADEISYFNQTD
-73 QIVEVFPD
+73 QVVEVFPD
-81 LEILPYDLSS
+81 LEILPYDLSP
-91 PRRDV
+91 PRRDI

-112 NFLIVNASNLLW
+112 NLLVLNASSLLW
-124 KLPPRDFFNSVSQHI
+124 KLPPRDFFDSLSQQI
-139 EVGQSFSIDEIKEIL
+139 EVGESLSINKIKEIL

-167 PGQYAVRG
+167 PGQYTVRG

-180 YSPSETHPIRIDL
+180 YSPSEIHPIRIDL
-193 GDDHIDSIRLF
+193 DDDHIDSIRLF
-204 DNTSQL
+204 DSASQL
-210 TIKHIS
+210 TIKQIKS
-216 KTWIIPASQFPR
+216 TWIIPANQFPR
-228 DSKAIDFF
+228 DSKAIDLF

-266 YSYLPLFYNTM
+266 YNYLPLFYNTM
-277 SSILEFIDPSTRIFL
+277 SSILDFIDRSTRIFL
-292 IDDFSSSLLSF
+292 IDDFSSSLLGF
-303 EKLINQRFN
+303 KHLIDQRFN
-312 DYQLDS
+312 DYQLDT
-318 QPIMHPNELFFNA
+318 QPIMQPNELFFNA
-331 KRVLDD
+331 KKIINE

-342 PFTIQSEKFTQTN
+342 PFTIQSEKFTSTN
-355 KQRVINFGTQPLL
+355 KQQVINFDTQPLL

-379 KILQLIEKESISKVL
+379 KILLLIEKESVSKVL

-406 KNYFKSTSVSI
+406 KNYFKSTSLSI
-417 GMTESWANFLN
+417 DMAKNWTDFLTQ
-428 LKDGIYLTEKI
+428 KDGIYLTEKI

-444 LIKNQGLAVIGE
+444 LIKSQGLAVIGE
-456 IDLFGQQT
+456 VDLFGKLT
-464 KRINKKYRKQD
+464 KKINKTYRKQD

-484 DLQQGALV
+484 DLQKGALV
-492 VHRDYGIGKYDGLKK
+492 VHRDYGIGKYDGLKR
-507 LTIDDIESE
+507 LLVDEIESE

-551 SNLGNDQW
+551 SNLGNNQW

-567 TKAQDMAAEL
+567 AKAQDMAAEL
-577 LELYANR
+577 LEMYANR
-584 KLTPGKSQPINQQD
+584 KLTPGNSQPINQQD
-598 YDAFCSGF
+598 YDVFCRGF
-606 QFILTKDQAK
+606 QFILTGDQAK
-616 VIDQVLDDMSSS
+616 VIDQVLDDMGSSR
-628 SKMDRLVCG
+628 KMDRLVCG
-637 DVGFGKTEVALRAT
+637 DVGFGKTEVALRAA
-651 FSAVMNGNQVVLMV
+651 FSSVMNGNQVVLMV

-676 TFQERFTEWPINI
+676 TFQERFTDWPVNI
-689 ELLSRTQS
+689 ELLSRTQTL
-697 PKKRETIINDLRL
+697 KKRDEIFETLRL

-724 EKISYPTLGLIIV
+724 ERISYPKLGLVIV
-737 DEEHRFGVRDK
+737 DEEHRFGVKDK
-748 EKLKKIRYGVDY
+748 ERLKKIRYDVDY

-795 KTYISRWEK
+795 RTYISRWDR

-815 NRGGQILFVHNKIND
+815 NRGGQILFVHNKIAD
-830 IENIS
+830 IENIL
-835 EQLRNIF
+835 EELKNIF
-842 PDLSIEIAHGQMR
+842 PGLSIEIAHGQMKEKR
-855 ERKLEQIMM
+855 LEQIMM
-864 RFYNNEF
+864 RFYNNKF

-890 TIIINNANRFG
+890 TIIINHANRFG

-924 TPPKNQISEDGLKR
+924 TPPKNQITEDGLKR

-990 AVSSLKDY
+990 AVNSLKDF
-998 GTPDESF
+998 GTSDDPF
-1005 FTTDIN
+1005 FSTDIN
-1011 LNIPTLIPEDYMPDV
+1011 LNLPTLIPEDYMPDV

-1036 SSTDSDSQIKEIKH
+1036 ASTDNDSQIKEIKH
-1050 ELMDRFGTVP
+1050 ELIDRFGALP

-1066 LEVTKLKNKANSI
+1066 LEVTKLKNKANLI
-1079 GIKRIKLNNQY
+1079 GIERIKLNNQY

-1099 TIESDLLIQLIKE
+1099 PIESDLLIQLIKD

-1127 KGDFLVSIEK
+1127 KGDFQVSIDK
-1137 IKEIKELL
+1137 IKEIQGLL
-1145 NYLTSGQAPKSTH
+1145 KHLTSGQAPQSTH

>member
-1 MMNKQSQY
+1 MNKRSQIS
-9 KLIDSQ
+9 LINSQ
-15 NWDTKNSSIKF
+15 NWDTASDSIKF

-37 LAEDKMQTDV
+37 LAENRMQTEV
-47 PSLVICPNS
+47 SSLVICPNS
-56 ESAQVI
+56 EKAKII
-62 AEEISYYNQTD
+62 ADEISYFNQTD
-73 QIVEVFPD
+73 QVVEVFPD
-81 LEILPYDLSS
+81 LEILPYDLSP
-91 PRRDV
+91 PRRDI

-112 NFLIVNASNLLW
+112 NLLVLNASSLLW
-124 KLPPRDFFNSVSQHI
+124 KLPPRDFFDSLSQQI
-139 EVGQSFSIDEIKEIL
+139 EVGQSLSINKIKEIL

-167 PGQYAVRG
+167 PGQYTVRG

-180 YSPSETHPIRIDL
+180 YSPSEIHPIRIDL
-193 GDDHIDSIRLF
+193 DDDHIDSIRLF
-204 DNTSQL
+204 DSASQL
-210 TIKHIS
+210 TIKQIKS
-216 KTWIIPASQFPR
+216 TWIIPANQFPR
-228 DSKAIDFF
+228 DSKAIDLF

-266 YSYLPLFYNTM
+266 YNYLPLFYNTM
-277 SSILEFIDPSTRIFL
+277 SSILDFIDRSTRIFL
-292 IDDFSSSLLSF
+292 IDDFSSSLLGF
-303 EKLINQRFN
+303 KHLIDQRFN
-312 DYQLDS
+312 DYQLDT
-318 QPIMHPNELFFNA
+318 QPIMQPNELFFNA
-331 KRVLDD
+331 KKIINE

-342 PFTIQSEKFTQTN
+342 PFTIQSEKFTSTN
-355 KQRVINFGTQPLL
+355 KQQVINFDTQPLL

-379 KILQLIEKESISKVL
+379 KILLLIEKESVSKVL

-406 KNYFKSTSVSI
+406 KNYFKSTSLSI
-417 GMTESWANFLN
+417 DMAKNWTDFLTQ
-428 LKDGIYLTEKI
+428 KDGIYLTEKI

-444 LIKNQGLAVIGE
+444 LIKSQGLAVIGE
-456 IDLFGQQT
+456 IDLFGKLT
-464 KRINKKYRKQD
+464 KKINKTYRKQD

-484 DLQQGALV
+484 DLQKGALV

-507 LTIDDIESE
+507 LLVDEIESE

-551 SNLGNDQW
+551 SNLGNNQW

-567 TKAQDMAAEL
+567 AKAQDMAAEL
-577 LELYANR
+577 LEMYANR
-584 KLTPGKSQPINQQD
+584 KLTPGNSQPINQQD
-598 YDAFCSGF
+598 YDVFCRGF
-606 QFILTKDQAK
+606 QFILPGDQAK
-616 VIDQVLDDMSSS
+616 VIDQVLDDMGSSR
-628 SKMDRLVCG
+628 KMDRLVCG
-637 DVGFGKTEVALRAT
+637 DVGFGKTEVALRAA
-651 FSAVMNGNQVVLMV
+651 FSSVMNGNQVVLMV

-676 TFQERFTEWPINI
+676 TFQERFTDWPINI
-689 ELLSRTQS
+689 ELLSRTQTL
-697 PKKRETIINDLRL
+697 KKRDEIFETLRL

-724 EKISYPTLGLIIV
+724 ERISYPKLGLVIV
-737 DEEHRFGVRDK
+737 DEEHRFGVKDK
-748 EKLKKIRYGVDY
+748 ERLKKIRYDVDY

-795 KTYISRWEK
+795 RTYISRWDR

-815 NRGGQILFVHNKIND
+815 NRGGQILFVHNKIAD

-835 EQLRNIF
+835 EELKNIF
-842 PDLSIEIAHGQMR
+842 PDLSIEIAHGQMKEKR
-855 ERKLEQIMM
+855 LEQIMM
-864 RFYNNEF
+864 RFYNNKF

-890 TIIINNANRFG
+890 TIIINHANRFG

-924 TPPKNQISEDGLKR
+924 TPPKNQITEDGLKR

-990 AVSSLKDY
+990 AVNSLKDF
-998 GTPDESF
+998 GTSDDPF
-1005 FTTDIN
+1005 FSTDIN
-1011 LNIPTLIPEDYMPDV
+1011 LNLPTLIPEDYMPDV

-1036 SSTDSDSQIKEIKH
+1036 ASTDNDSQIKEIKH
-1050 ELMDRFGTVP
+1050 ELIDRFGALP

-1066 LEVTKLKNKANSI
+1066 LEVTKLKNKANLI
-1079 GIKRIKLNNQY
+1079 GIERIKLNNQY

-1099 TIESDLLIQLIKE
+1099 PIESDLLIQLIKD

-1127 KGDFLVSIEK
+1127 KGDFQVSIDK
-1137 IKEIKELL
+1137 IKEIQGLL
-1145 NYLTSGQAPKSTH
+1145 KHLTSGQAPKSTH

>member
-1 MMNKQSQY
+1 MNTRSQIS
-9 KLIDSQ
+9 LINSQ
-15 NWDTKNSSIKF
+15 NWDTTSGAIKF

-37 LAEDKMQTDV
+37 LAEDRIQTAV
-47 PSLVICPNS
+47 SSLVICPSS
-56 ESAQVI
+56 ENAQVI
-62 AEEISYYNQTD
+62 ADEISYFNQTD

-81 LEILPYDLSS
+81 LEILPYDLSP
-91 PRRDV
+91 PRRDI

-112 NFLIVNASNLLW
+112 NLLVLNASNLLW
-124 KLPPRDFFNSVSQHI
+124 KLPPRDFFDSVSQPI
-139 EVGQSFSIDEIKEIL
+139 EVGQSLSIAEIKEIL
-154 KRSGFDRVAVVHD
+154 QRSGFDRVAVVHD

-180 YSPSETHPIRIDL
+180 CSPSEIHPIRIDL
-193 GDDHIDSIRLF
+193 DDDHVDSIRLF
-204 DNTSQL
+204 DSASQL
-210 TIKHIS
+210 TIKQIK
-216 KTWIIPASQFPR
+216 KTWIIPANQFPR
-228 DSKAIDFF
+228 DSKAVDFF
-236 KANMRNHFEGNQ
+236 KTNMRNHFEGNQ

-277 SSILEFIDPSTRIFL
+277 SSLLDYIDPSTRIFL
-292 IDDFSSSLLSF
+292 IDDFASSLLDF
-303 EKLINQRFN
+303 KQLIDQRFN
-312 DYQLDS
+312 DYQLDT
-318 QPIMHPNELFFNA
+318 QPIMQPNELFFNA
-331 KRVLDD
+331 NKIIDE

-342 PFTIQSEKFTQTN
+342 LFTVQTEKLTGTN
-355 KQRVINFGTQPLL
+355 KQQLINFDTQPLL

-373 ISLIID
+373 ISLIIE
-379 KILQLIEKESISKVL
+379 KILLLIEKESISKVL
-394 ISAPTKKKQSLI
+394 ISVPTKKKQSLI
-406 KNYFKSTSVSI
+406 KNYFKSTSISI
-417 GMTESWANFLN
+417 GIANNWRDFLAQ
-428 LKDGIYLTEKI
+428 KDGIYITEQI

-444 LIKNQGLAVIGE
+444 LIKSQRLAVIGE
-456 IDLFGQQT
+456 IDLFGKL
-464 KRINKKYRKQD
+464 KRVNKKYRKQD

-484 DLQQGALV
+484 DLQKGALV
-492 VHRDYGIGKYDGLKK
+492 VHRDYGIGKYDGLKR
-507 LTIDDIESE
+507 LSVDDVESE

-541 IGDSSDESLL
+541 IGDSNDESLL

-559 RKICKKAK
+559 RRICKKAK

-598 YDAFCSGF
+598 YDAFCTGF
-606 QFILTKDQAK
+606 QFILTSDQAK
-616 VIDQVLDDMSSS
+616 VIDQVLDDMASSR
-628 SKMDRLVCG
+628 KMDRLVCG

-651 FSAVMNGNQVVLMV
+651 FSSVMNGNQVVLMV

-676 TFQERFTEWPINI
+676 TFQERFTDWPINI
-689 ELLSRTQS
+689 ELLSRTQTL
-697 PKKRETIINDLRL
+697 KKRETIIETLKL

-724 EKISYPTLGLIIV
+724 EKISYPKLGLVIV
-737 DEEHRFGVRDK
+737 DEEHRFGVKDK

-795 KTYISRWEK
+795 RTYISRWDK

-815 NRGGQILFVHNKIND
+815 NRGGQILFVHNKIDD

-835 EQLRNIF
+835 EELRTIV
-842 PDLSIEIAHGQMR
+842 PDLSIEVAHGQMR
-855 ERKLEQIMM
+855 ERRLEQIMM

-924 TPPKNQISEDGLKR
+924 TPPKNQITEDGLKR

-990 AVSSLKDY
+990 AVSSLKDF
-998 GTPDESF
+998 GISDDPF

-1036 SSTDSDSQIKEIKH
+1036 SSTDNDSQIKSIKH
-1050 ELMDRFGTVP
+1050 ELMDRFGVLP

-1066 LEVTKLKNKANSI
+1066 LEVTKLKNKANLM
-1079 GIKRIKLNNQY
+1079 GIERIKLNNQY

-1099 TIESDLLIQLIKE
+1099 TIESDLLIQLIHE
-1112 NHDKFRLYPDQSLGF
+1112 NNDKFQLYPDQSLGF
-1127 KGDFLVSIEK
+1127 KGDFLVSNEK
-1137 IKEIKELL
+1137 IKEIEGLL
-1145 NYLTSGQAPKSTH
+1145 NYLTTD

>member
-1 MMNKQSQY
+1 MNKRSQIS
-9 KLIDSQ
+9 LINSQ
-15 NWDTKNSSIKF
+15 NWDTASDSIKF

-37 LAEDKMQTDV
+37 LAENRMQTEV
-47 PSLVICPNS
+47 SSLVICPNS
-56 ESAQVI
+56 EKAKII
-62 AEEISYYNQTD
+62 ADEISYFNQTD
-73 QIVEVFPD
+73 QVVEVFPD
-81 LEILPYDLSS
+81 LEILPYDLSP
-91 PRRDV
+91 PRRDI

-112 NFLIVNASNLLW
+112 NLLVLNASSLLW
-124 KLPPRDFFNSVSQHI
+124 KLPPRDFFDSLSQQI
-139 EVGQSFSIDEIKEIL
+139 EVGQSLSINKIKEIL
-154 KRSGFDRVAVVHD
+154 KRSGFERVAVVHD
-167 PGQYAVRG
+167 PGQYTVRG

-180 YSPSETHPIRIDL
+180 YSPSEIHPIRIDL
-193 GDDHIDSIRLF
+193 DDDHIDSIRLF
-204 DNTSQL
+204 DSASQL
-210 TIKHIS
+210 TIKQIKS
-216 KTWIIPASQFPR
+216 TWIIPANQFPR
-228 DSKAIDFF
+228 DSKAIDLF

-266 YSYLPLFYNTM
+266 YNYLPLFYNTM
-277 SSILEFIDPSTRIFL
+277 SSILDFIDRSTRIFL
-292 IDDFSSSLLSF
+292 IDDFSSSLLGF
-303 EKLINQRFN
+303 KHLIDQRFN
-312 DYQLDS
+312 DYQLDT
-318 QPIMHPNELFFNA
+318 QPIMQPNELFFNA
-331 KRVLDD
+331 KKIINE

-342 PFTIQSEKFTQTN
+342 PFTIQSEKFTSTN
-355 KQRVINFGTQPLL
+355 KQQVINFDTQPLL

-379 KILQLIEKESISKVL
+379 KILLLIEKESVSKVL

-406 KNYFKSTSVSI
+406 KNYFKSTSLSI
-417 GMTESWANFLN
+417 DMAKNWTDFLTQ
-428 LKDGIYLTEKI
+428 KDGIYLTEKI

-444 LIKNQGLAVIGE
+444 LIKSQGLAVIGE
-456 IDLFGQQT
+456 IDLFGKLT
-464 KRINKKYRKQD
+464 KKINKTYRKQD

-484 DLQQGALV
+484 DLQKGALV
-492 VHRDYGIGKYDGLKK
+492 VHRDYGIGKYDGLKR
-507 LTIDDIESE
+507 LLVDEIESE

-551 SNLGNDQW
+551 SNLGNNQW

-567 TKAQDMAAEL
+567 AKAQDMAAEL
-577 LELYANR
+577 LEMYANR
-584 KLTPGKSQPINQQD
+584 KLTPGNSQPINQQD
-598 YDAFCSGF
+598 YDVFCRGF
-606 QFILTKDQAK
+606 QFILTGDQAK
-616 VIDQVLDDMSSS
+616 VIDQVLDDMGSSR
-628 SKMDRLVCG
+628 KMDRLVCG
-637 DVGFGKTEVALRAT
+637 DVGFGKTEVALRAA
-651 FSAVMNGNQVVLMV
+651 FSSVMNGNQVVLMV

-676 TFQERFTEWPINI
+676 TFQERFTDWPVNI
-689 ELLSRTQS
+689 ELLSRTQTL
-697 PKKRETIINDLRL
+697 KKRDEIFETLRL

-724 EKISYPTLGLIIV
+724 ERISYPKLGLVIV
-737 DEEHRFGVRDK
+737 DEEHRFGVKDK
-748 EKLKKIRYGVDY
+748 ERLKKIKYDVDY

-795 KTYISRWEK
+795 RTYISRWDR

-815 NRGGQILFVHNKIND
+815 NRGGQILFVHNKIAD

-835 EQLRNIF
+835 EELKNIF
-842 PDLSIEIAHGQMR
+842 PDLSIEIAHGQMKEKR
-855 ERKLEQIMM
+855 LEQIMM
-864 RFYNNEF
+864 RFYNNKF

-890 TIIINNANRFG
+890 TIIINHANRFG

-924 TPPKNQISEDGLKR
+924 TPPKNQITEDGLKR

-990 AVSSLKDY
+990 AVNSLKDF
-998 GTPDESF
+998 GTSDDPF
-1005 FTTDIN
+1005 FSTDIN
-1011 LNIPTLIPEDYMPDV
+1011 LNLPTLIPEDYMPDV

-1036 SSTDSDSQIKEIKH
+1036 ASTDNDSQIKEIKH
-1050 ELMDRFGTVP
+1050 ELIDRFGALP

-1066 LEVTKLKNKANSI
+1066 LEVTKLKNKANLI
-1079 GIKRIKLNNQY
+1079 GIERIKLNNQY

-1099 TIESDLLIQLIKE
+1099 PIESDLLIQLIKD

-1127 KGDFLVSIEK
+1127 KGDFQVSIDK
-1137 IKEIKELL
+1137 IKEIQGLL
-1145 NYLTSGQAPKSTH
+1145 KHLTSGQAPKSTH

>member
-1 MMNKQSQY
+1 MNKRSQIS
-9 KLIDSQ
+9 LINSQ
-15 NWDTKNSSIKF
+15 NWDTASDSIKF

-37 LAEDKMQTDV
+37 LAENRMQTEV
-47 PSLVICPNS
+47 SSLVICPNS
-56 ESAQVI
+56 EKAKII
-62 AEEISYYNQTD
+62 ADEISYFNQTD
-73 QIVEVFPD
+73 QVVEVFPD
-81 LEILPYDLSS
+81 LEILPYDLSP
-91 PRRDV
+91 PRRDI

-112 NFLIVNASNLLW
+112 NLLVLNASSLLW
-124 KLPPRDFFNSVSQHI
+124 KLPPRDFFDSLSQQI
-139 EVGQSFSIDEIKEIL
+139 EVGQSLSINKIKEIL

-167 PGQYAVRG
+167 PGQYTVRG

-180 YSPSETHPIRIDL
+180 YSPSEIHPIRIDL
-193 GDDHIDSIRLF
+193 DDDHIDSIRLF
-204 DNTSQL
+204 DSASQL
-210 TIKHIS
+210 TIKQIKS
-216 KTWIIPASQFPR
+216 TWIIPANQFPR
-228 DSKAIDFF
+228 DSKAIDLF

-266 YSYLPLFYNTM
+266 YNYLPLFYNTM
-277 SSILEFIDPSTRIFL
+277 SSILDFIDRSTRIFL
-292 IDDFSSSLLSF
+292 IDDFSSSLLGF
-303 EKLINQRFN
+303 KHLIDQRFN
-312 DYQLDS
+312 DYQLDT
-318 QPIMHPNELFFNA
+318 QPIMQPNELFFNA
-331 KRVLDD
+331 KKIINE

-342 PFTIQSEKFTQTN
+342 PFTIQSEKFTSTN
-355 KQRVINFGTQPLL
+355 KQQVINFDTQPLL

-379 KILQLIEKESISKVL
+379 KILLLIEKESISKVL

-406 KNYFKSTSVSI
+406 KNYFKSTSLSI
-417 GMTESWANFLN
+417 DMAKNWTDFLTQ
-428 LKDGIYLTEKI
+428 KDGIYLTEKI

-444 LIKNQGLAVIGE
+444 LIKSQGLAVIGE
-456 IDLFGQQT
+456 IDLFGKLT
-464 KRINKKYRKQD
+464 KKINKTYRKQD

-484 DLQQGALV
+484 DLQKGALV
-492 VHRDYGIGKYDGLKK
+492 VHRDYGIGKYDGLKR
-507 LTIDDIESE
+507 LLVDEIESE

-551 SNLGNDQW
+551 SNLGNNQW

-567 TKAQDMAAEL
+567 AKAQDMAAEL
-577 LELYANR
+577 LEMYANR
-584 KLTPGKSQPINQQD
+584 KLTPGNSQPINQQD
-598 YDAFCSGF
+598 YDVFCRGF
-606 QFILTKDQAK
+606 QFILTGDQAK
-616 VIDQVLDDMSSS
+616 VIDQVLDDMGSSR
-628 SKMDRLVCG
+628 KMDRLVCG
-637 DVGFGKTEVALRAT
+637 DVGFGKTEVALRAA
-651 FSAVMNGNQVVLMV
+651 FSSVMNGNQVVLMV

-676 TFQERFTEWPINI
+676 TFQERFTDWPVNI
-689 ELLSRTQS
+689 ELLSRTQTL
-697 PKKRETIINDLRL
+697 KKRDEIFETLRL

-724 EKISYPTLGLIIV
+724 ERISYPKLGLVIV
-737 DEEHRFGVRDK
+737 DEEHRFGVKDK
-748 EKLKKIRYGVDY
+748 ERLKKIRYDVDY

-795 KTYISRWEK
+795 RTYISRWDR

-815 NRGGQILFVHNKIND
+815 NRGGQILFVHNKIAD

-835 EQLRNIF
+835 EELKNIF
-842 PDLSIEIAHGQMR
+842 PDLSIEVAHGQMKEKR
-855 ERKLEQIMM
+855 LEQIMM
-864 RFYNNEF
+864 RFYNNKF

-924 TPPKNQISEDGLKR
+924 TPPKNQITEDGLKR

-990 AVSSLKDY
+990 AVNSLKDF
-998 GTPDESF
+998 GTSDDPF
-1005 FTTDIN
+1005 FSTDIN
-1011 LNIPTLIPEDYMPDV
+1011 LNLPTLIPEDYMPDV

-1036 SSTDSDSQIKEIKH
+1036 ASTDNDSQIKEIKH
-1050 ELMDRFGTVP
+1050 ELIDRFGALP

-1066 LEVTKLKNKANSI
+1066 LEVTKLKNKANLI
-1079 GIKRIKLNNQY
+1079 GIERIKLNNQY

-1099 TIESDLLIQLIKE
+1099 PIESDLLIQLIKD

-1127 KGDFLVSIEK
+1127 KGDFQVSIDK
-1137 IKEIKELL
+1137 IKEIQGLL
-1145 NYLTSGQAPKSTH
+1145 KHLTSGQAPQSTH

>member
-1 MMNKQSQY
+1 MNKRSQIS
-9 KLIDSQ
+9 LINSQ
-15 NWDTKNSSIKF
+15 NWDTASDSIKF

-37 LAEDKMQTDV
+37 LAENRMQTEV
-47 PSLVICPNS
+47 SSLVICPNS
-56 ESAQVI
+56 EKAKII
-62 AEEISYYNQTD
+62 ADEISYFNQTD
-73 QIVEVFPD
+73 QVVEVFPD
-81 LEILPYDLSS
+81 LEILPYDLSP
-91 PRRDV
+91 PRRDI

-112 NFLIVNASNLLW
+112 NLLVLNASSLLW
-124 KLPPRDFFNSVSQHI
+124 KLPPRDFFDSLSQQI
-139 EVGQSFSIDEIKEIL
+139 EVGQSLSINKIKEIL

-167 PGQYAVRG
+167 PGQYTVRG

-180 YSPSETHPIRIDL
+180 YSPSEIHPIRIDL
-193 GDDHIDSIRLF
+193 DDDHIDSIRLF
-204 DNTSQL
+204 DSASQL
-210 TIKHIS
+210 TIKQIKS
-216 KTWIIPASQFPR
+216 TWIIPANQFPR
-228 DSKAIDFF
+228 DSKAIDLF

-266 YSYLPLFYNTM
+266 YNYLPLFYNTM
-277 SSILEFIDPSTRIFL
+277 SSILDFIDRSTRIFL
-292 IDDFSSSLLSF
+292 IDDFSSSLLGF
-303 EKLINQRFN
+303 KHLIDQRFN
-312 DYQLDS
+312 DYQLDT
-318 QPIMHPNELFFNA
+318 QPIMQPNELFFNA
-331 KRVLDD
+331 KKIINE

-342 PFTIQSEKFTQTN
+342 PFTIQSEKFTSTN
-355 KQRVINFGTQPLL
+355 KQQVINFDTQPLL

-379 KILQLIEKESISKVL
+379 KILLLIEKESVSKVL

-406 KNYFKSTSVSI
+406 KNYFKSTSLSI
-417 GMTESWANFLN
+417 DMAKNWTDFLTQ
-428 LKDGIYLTEKI
+428 KDGIYLTEKI

-444 LIKNQGLAVIGE
+444 LIKSQGLAVIGE
-456 IDLFGQQT
+456 IDLFGKLT
-464 KRINKKYRKQD
+464 KKINKTYRKQD

-484 DLQQGALV
+484 DLQKGALV
-492 VHRDYGIGKYDGLKK
+492 VHRDYGIGKYDGLKR
-507 LTIDDIESE
+507 LLVDEIESE

-551 SNLGNDQW
+551 SNLGNNQW

-567 TKAQDMAAEL
+567 AKAQDMAAEL
-577 LELYANR
+577 LEMYANR
-584 KLTPGKSQPINQQD
+584 KLTPGNSQPINQQD
-598 YDAFCSGF
+598 YDIFCRGF
-606 QFILTKDQAK
+606 QFILTGDQAK
-616 VIDQVLDDMSSS
+616 VIDQVLDDMGSSR
-628 SKMDRLVCG
+628 KMDRLVCG
-637 DVGFGKTEVALRAT
+637 DVGFGKTEVALRAA
-651 FSAVMNGNQVVLMV
+651 FSSVMNGNQVVLMV

-676 TFQERFTEWPINI
+676 TFQERFTDWPVNI
-689 ELLSRTQS
+689 ELLSRTQTL
-697 PKKRETIINDLRL
+697 KKRDEIFETLRL

-724 EKISYPTLGLIIV
+724 ERISYPKLGLVIV
-737 DEEHRFGVRDK
+737 DEEHRFGVKDK
-748 EKLKKIRYGVDY
+748 ERLKKIRYDVDY

-795 KTYISRWEK
+795 RTYISRWDR

-815 NRGGQILFVHNKIND
+815 NRGGQILFVHNKIAD

-835 EQLRNIF
+835 EELKNIF
-842 PDLSIEIAHGQMR
+842 PDLSIEIAHGQMKEKR
-855 ERKLEQIMM
+855 LEQIMM
-864 RFYNNEF
+864 RFYNNKF

-890 TIIINNANRFG
+890 TIIINHANRFG

-924 TPPKNQISEDGLKR
+924 TPPKNQITEDGLKR

-990 AVSSLKDY
+990 AVNSLKDF
-998 GTPDESF
+998 GTSDDPF
-1005 FTTDIN
+1005 FSTDIN
-1011 LNIPTLIPEDYMPDV
+1011 LNLPTLIPEDYMPDV

-1036 SSTDSDSQIKEIKH
+1036 ASTDNDSQIKEIKH
-1050 ELMDRFGTVP
+1050 ELIDRFGALP

-1066 LEVTKLKNKANSI
+1066 LEVTKLKNKANLI
-1079 GIKRIKLNNQY
+1079 GIERIKLNNQY

-1099 TIESDLLIQLIKE
+1099 PIESDLLIQLIKD

-1127 KGDFLVSIEK
+1127 KGDFQVSIDK
-1137 IKEIKELL
+1137 IKEIQGLL
-1145 NYLTSGQAPKSTH
+1145 KHLTSGQAPQSTH

>member
-1 MMNKQSQY
+1 MNKRSQIS
-9 KLIDSQ
+9 LINSQ
-15 NWDTKNSSIKF
+15 NWDTASDSIKF

-37 LAEDKMQTDV
+37 LAENRMQTEV
-47 PSLVICPNS
+47 SSLVICPNS
-56 ESAQVI
+56 EKAKII
-62 AEEISYYNQTD
+62 ADEISYFNQTD
-73 QIVEVFPD
+73 QVVEVFPD
-81 LEILPYDLSS
+81 LEILPYDLSP
-91 PRRDV
+91 PRRDI

-112 NFLIVNASNLLW
+112 NLLVLNASSLLW
-124 KLPPRDFFNSVSQHI
+124 KLPPRDFFDSLSQQI
-139 EVGQSFSIDEIKEIL
+139 EVGQSLSINKIKEIL

-167 PGQYAVRG
+167 PGQYTVRG

-180 YSPSETHPIRIDL
+180 YSPSEIHPIRIDL
-193 GDDHIDSIRLF
+193 DDDHIDSIRLF
-204 DNTSQL
+204 DSASQL
-210 TIKHIS
+210 TIKQIKS
-216 KTWIIPASQFPR
+216 TWIIPANQFPR
-228 DSKAIDFF
+228 DSKAIDLF

-266 YSYLPLFYNTM
+266 YNYLPLFYNTM
-277 SSILEFIDPSTRIFL
+277 SSILDFIDRSTRIFL
-292 IDDFSSSLLSF
+292 IDDFSSSLLGF
-303 EKLINQRFN
+303 KHLIDQRFN
-312 DYQLDS
+312 DYQLDT
-318 QPIMHPNELFFNA
+318 QPIMQPNELFFNA
-331 KRVLDD
+331 KKIINE

-342 PFTIQSEKFTQTN
+342 PFTIQSEKFTGTN
-355 KQRVINFGTQPLL
+355 KQQVINFDTQPLL

-379 KILQLIEKESISKVL
+379 KILLLIEKKSVSKIL

-406 KNYFKSTSVSI
+406 KNYFKSTSLSI
-417 GMTESWANFLN
+417 DIAKNWTDFLTQ
-428 LKDGIYLTEKI
+428 KDGIYLTEKI

-444 LIKNQGLAVIGE
+444 LIKSQGLAVIGE
-456 IDLFGQQT
+456 IDLFGKLT
-464 KRINKKYRKQD
+464 KKINKKYRKQD

-484 DLQQGALV
+484 DLQKGALV
-492 VHRDYGIGKYDGLKK
+492 VHRDYGIGKYDGLKR
-507 LTIDDIESE
+507 LLVDEIESE

-551 SNLGNDQW
+551 SNLGNNQW
-559 RKICKKAK
+559 KKICKKAK
-567 TKAQDMAAEL
+567 AKAQDMAAEL
-577 LELYANR
+577 LEMYANR
-584 KLTPGKSQPINQQD
+584 KLTPGNSQPINQQD
-598 YDAFCSGF
+598 YDVFCRGF
-606 QFILTKDQAK
+606 QFILTGDQAK
-616 VIDQVLDDMSSS
+616 VIDQVLDDMGSSR
-628 SKMDRLVCG
+628 KMDRLVCG
-637 DVGFGKTEVALRAT
+637 DVGFGKTEVALRAA
-651 FSAVMNGNQVVLMV
+651 FSSVMNGNQVVLMV

-676 TFQERFTEWPINI
+676 TFQERFTDWPVNI
-689 ELLSRTQS
+689 ELLSRTQTL
-697 PKKRETIINDLRL
+697 KKRDEIFETLRL

-724 EKISYPTLGLIIV
+724 ERISYPKLGLVIV
-737 DEEHRFGVRDK
+737 DEEHRFGVKDK
-748 EKLKKIRYGVDY
+748 ERLKKIRYDVDY

-795 KTYISRWEK
+795 RTYISRWDR

-815 NRGGQILFVHNKIND
+815 NRGGQILFVHNKIAD

-835 EQLRNIF
+835 EELKNIF
-842 PDLSIEIAHGQMR
+842 PDLSIEIAHGQMKEKR
-855 ERKLEQIMM
+855 LEQIMM
-864 RFYNNEF
+864 RFYNNKF

-890 TIIINNANRFG
+890 TIIINHANRFG

-924 TPPKNQISEDGLKR
+924 TPPKNQITEDGLKR

-990 AVSSLKDY
+990 AVNSLKDF
-998 GTPDESF
+998 GTSDDRF
-1005 FTTDIN
+1005 FSTDIN
-1011 LNIPTLIPEDYMPDV
+1011 LNLPTLIPEDYMPDV

-1036 SSTDSDSQIKEIKH
+1036 ASTDNDSQIKEIKH
-1050 ELMDRFGTVP
+1050 ELIDRFGALP

-1066 LEVTKLKNKANSI
+1066 LEVTKLKNKANLI
-1079 GIKRIKLNNQY
+1079 GIERIKLNNQY

-1099 TIESDLLIQLIKE
+1099 PIESDLLIQLIKD

-1127 KGDFLVSIEK
+1127 KGDFQVSIDK
-1137 IKEIKELL
+1137 IKEIQGLL
-1145 NYLTSGQAPKSTH
+1145 KHLTSG

>member
-1 MMNKQSQY
+1 MNKRSQIS
-9 KLIDSQ
+9 LINSQ
-15 NWDTKNSSIKF
+15 NWDTASDSIKF

-37 LAEDKMQTDV
+37 LAENRMQTEV
-47 PSLVICPNS
+47 SSLVICPNS
-56 ESAQVI
+56 EKAKII
-62 AEEISYYNQTD
+62 ADEISYFNQTD
-73 QIVEVFPD
+73 QVVEVFPD
-81 LEILPYDLSS
+81 LEILPYDLSP
-91 PRRDV
+91 PRRDI

-112 NFLIVNASNLLW
+112 NLLVLNASSLLW
-124 KLPPRDFFNSVSQHI
+124 KLPPRDFFDSLSQQI
-139 EVGQSFSIDEIKEIL
+139 EVGQSLSINKIKEIL

-167 PGQYAVRG
+167 PGQYTVRG

-180 YSPSETHPIRIDL
+180 YSPSEIHPIRIDL
-193 GDDHIDSIRLF
+193 DDDHIDSIRLF
-204 DNTSQL
+204 DSASQL
-210 TIKHIS
+210 TIKQIKS
-216 KTWIIPASQFPR
+216 TWIIPANQFPR
-228 DSKAIDFF
+228 DSKAIDLF

-266 YSYLPLFYNTM
+266 YNYLPLFYNTM
-277 SSILEFIDPSTRIFL
+277 SSILDFIDRSTRIFL
-292 IDDFSSSLLSF
+292 IDDFSSSLLGF
-303 EKLINQRFN
+303 KHLIDQRFN
-312 DYQLDS
+312 DYQLDT
-318 QPIMHPNELFFNA
+318 QPIMQPNELFFNA
-331 KRVLDD
+331 KKIINE

-342 PFTIQSEKFTQTN
+342 PFTIQSEKFTSTN
-355 KQRVINFGTQPLL
+355 KQQVINFDTQPLL

-379 KILQLIEKESISKVL
+379 KILLLIEKESVSKVL

-406 KNYFKSTSVSI
+406 KNYFKSTSLSI
-417 GMTESWANFLN
+417 DMAKNWTDFLTQ
-428 LKDGIYLTEKI
+428 KDGIYLTEKI

-444 LIKNQGLAVIGE
+444 LIKSQGLAVIGE
-456 IDLFGQQT
+456 IDLFGKLT
-464 KRINKKYRKQD
+464 KKINKTYRKQD

-484 DLQQGALV
+484 DLQKGALV
-492 VHRDYGIGKYDGLKK
+492 VHRDYGIGKYDGLKR
-507 LTIDDIESE
+507 LLVDEIESE

-551 SNLGNDQW
+551 SNLGNNQW

-567 TKAQDMAAEL
+567 AKAQDMAAEL
-577 LELYANR
+577 LEMYANR
-584 KLTPGKSQPINQQD
+584 KLTPGNSQPINQQD
-598 YDAFCSGF
+598 YDVFCRGF
-606 QFILTKDQAK
+606 QFILTGDQAK
-616 VIDQVLDDMSSS
+616 VIDQVLDDMGSSR
-628 SKMDRLVCG
+628 KMDRLVCG
-637 DVGFGKTEVALRAT
+637 DVGFGKTEVALRAA
-651 FSAVMNGNQVVLMV
+651 FSSVMNGNQVVLMV

-676 TFQERFTEWPINI
+676 TFQERFTDWPVNI
-689 ELLSRTQS
+689 ELLSRTQTL
-697 PKKRETIINDLRL
+697 KKRDEIFETLRL

-724 EKISYPTLGLIIV
+724 ERISYPKLGLVIV
-737 DEEHRFGVRDK
+737 DEEHRFGVKDK
-748 EKLKKIRYGVDY
+748 ERLKKIRYDVDY

-795 KTYISRWEK
+795 RTYISRWDR

-815 NRGGQILFVHNKIND
+815 NRGGQILFVHNKIAD

-835 EQLRNIF
+835 EELKNIF
-842 PDLSIEIAHGQMR
+842 PDLSIEIAHGQMKEKR
-855 ERKLEQIMM
+855 LEQIMM
-864 RFYNNEF
+864 RFYNNKF

-890 TIIINNANRFG
+890 TIIINHANRFG

-924 TPPKNQISEDGLKR
+924 TPPKNQITEDGLKR

-990 AVSSLKDY
+990 AVNSLKDF
-998 GTPDESF
+998 GTSDDPF
-1005 FTTDIN
+1005 FSTDIN
-1011 LNIPTLIPEDYMPDV
+1011 LNLPTLIPEDYMPDV

-1036 SSTDSDSQIKEIKH
+1036 ASTDNDSQIKEIKH
-1050 ELMDRFGTVP
+1050 ELIDRFGALP

-1066 LEVTKLKNKANSI
+1066 LEVTKLKNKANLI
-1079 GIKRIKLNNQY
+1079 GIERIKLNNQY

-1099 TIESDLLIQLIKE
+1099 PIESDLLIQLIKD

-1127 KGDFLVSIEK
+1127 KGDFQVSIDK
-1137 IKEIKELL
+1137 IKEIQGLL
-1145 NYLTSGQAPKSTH
+1145 KHLTSGQAPQSTH

>member
-1 MMNKQSQY
+1 MNKRSQIS
-9 KLIDSQ
+9 LINSQ
-15 NWDTKNSSIKF
+15 NWDTASDSIKF

-37 LAEDKMQTDV
+37 LAENRMQTEV
-47 PSLVICPNS
+47 SSLVICPNS
-56 ESAQVI
+56 EKAKII
-62 AEEISYYNQTD
+62 ADEISYFNQTD
-73 QIVEVFPD
+73 QVVEVFPD
-81 LEILPYDLSS
+81 LEILPYDLSP
-91 PRRDV
+91 PRRDI

-112 NFLIVNASNLLW
+112 NLLVLNASSLLW
-124 KLPPRDFFNSVSQHI
+124 KLPPRDFFDSLSQQI
-139 EVGQSFSIDEIKEIL
+139 EVGQSLSINKIKEIL

-167 PGQYAVRG
+167 PGQYTVRG

-180 YSPSETHPIRIDL
+180 YSPSEIHPIRIDL
-193 GDDHIDSIRLF
+193 DDDHIDSIRLF
-204 DNTSQL
+204 DSASQL
-210 TIKHIS
+210 TIKQIKS
-216 KTWIIPASQFPR
+216 TWIIPANQFPR
-228 DSKAIDFF
+228 DSKAIDLF

-266 YSYLPLFYNTM
+266 YNYLPLFYNTM
-277 SSILEFIDPSTRIFL
+277 SSILDFIDRSTRIFL
-292 IDDFSSSLLSF
+292 IDDFSSSLLGF
-303 EKLINQRFN
+303 KHLIDQRFN
-312 DYQLDS
+312 DYQLDT
-318 QPIMHPNELFFNA
+318 QPIMQPNELFFNA
-331 KRVLDD
+331 KKIINE

-342 PFTIQSEKFTQTN
+342 PFTIQSEKFTSTN
-355 KQRVINFGTQPLL
+355 EQQVINFDTQPLL

-379 KILQLIEKESISKVL
+379 KILLLIEKESVSKVL

-406 KNYFKSTSVSI
+406 KNYFKSTSLSI
-417 GMTESWANFLN
+417 DMAKNWTDFLTQ
-428 LKDGIYLTEKI
+428 KDGIYLTEKI

-444 LIKNQGLAVIGE
+444 LIKSQGLAVIGE
-456 IDLFGQQT
+456 IDLFGKLT
-464 KRINKKYRKQD
+464 KKINKTYRKQD

-484 DLQQGALV
+484 DLQKGALV
-492 VHRDYGIGKYDGLKK
+492 VHRDYGIGKYDGLKR
-507 LTIDDIESE
+507 LLVDEIESE

-551 SNLGNDQW
+551 SNLGNNQW

-567 TKAQDMAAEL
+567 AKAQDMAAEL
-577 LELYANR
+577 LEMYANR
-584 KLTPGKSQPINQQD
+584 KLTPGNSQPINQQD
-598 YDAFCSGF
+598 YDIFCRGF
-606 QFILTKDQAK
+606 QFILTGDQAK
-616 VIDQVLDDMSSS
+616 VIDQVLDDMGSSR
-628 SKMDRLVCG
+628 KMDRLVCG
-637 DVGFGKTEVALRAT
+637 DVGFGKTEVALRAA
-651 FSAVMNGNQVVLMV
+651 FSSVMNGNQVVLMV

-676 TFQERFTEWPINI
+676 TFQERFTDWPVNI
-689 ELLSRTQS
+689 ELLSRTQTL
-697 PKKRETIINDLRL
+697 KKRDEIFETLRL

-724 EKISYPTLGLIIV
+724 ERISYPKLGLVIV
-737 DEEHRFGVRDK
+737 DEEHRFGVKDK
-748 EKLKKIRYGVDY
+748 ERLKKIRYDVDY

-795 KTYISRWEK
+795 RTYISRWDR

-815 NRGGQILFVHNKIND
+815 NRGGQILFVHNKIAD

-835 EQLRNIF
+835 EELKNIF
-842 PDLSIEIAHGQMR
+842 PDLSIEIAHGQMKEKR
-855 ERKLEQIMM
+855 LEQIMM
-864 RFYNNEF
+864 RFYNNKF

-924 TPPKNQISEDGLKR
+924 TPPKNQITEDGLKR

-990 AVSSLKDY
+990 AVNSLKDF
-998 GTPDESF
+998 GTSDDPF
-1005 FTTDIN
+1005 FSTDIN
-1011 LNIPTLIPEDYMPDV
+1011 LNLPTLIPEDYMPDV

-1036 SSTDSDSQIKEIKH
+1036 ASTDNDSQIKEIKH
-1050 ELMDRFGTVP
+1050 ELIDRFGALP

-1066 LEVTKLKNKANSI
+1066 LEVTKLKNKANLI
-1079 GIKRIKLNNQY
+1079 GIERIKLNNQY

-1099 TIESDLLIQLIKE
+1099 PIESDLLIQLIKD

-1127 KGDFLVSIEK
+1127 KGDFQVSIDK
-1137 IKEIKELL
+1137 IKEIQGLL
-1145 NYLTSGQAPKSTH
+1145 KHLTSGQAPKSTH

>member
-1 MMNKQSQY
+1 MNKRSQIS
-9 KLIDSQ
+9 LINSQ
-15 NWDTKNSSIKF
+15 NWDTASDSIKF

-37 LAEDKMQTDV
+37 LAENRMQTEV
-47 PSLVICPNS
+47 SSLVICPNS
-56 ESAQVI
+56 EKAKII
-62 AEEISYYNQTD
+62 ADEISYFNQTD
-73 QIVEVFPD
+73 QVVEVFPD
-81 LEILPYDLSS
+81 LEILPYDLSP
-91 PRRDV
+91 PRRDI

-112 NFLIVNASNLLW
+112 NLLVLNASSLLW
-124 KLPPRDFFNSVSQHI
+124 KLPPRDFFDSLSQQI
-139 EVGQSFSIDEIKEIL
+139 EVGESLSINKIKEIL

-167 PGQYAVRG
+167 PGQYTVRG

-180 YSPSETHPIRIDL
+180 YSPSEIHPIRIDL
-193 GDDHIDSIRLF
+193 DDDHIDSIRLF
-204 DNTSQL
+204 DSASQL
-210 TIKHIS
+210 TIKQIKS
-216 KTWIIPASQFPR
+216 TWIIPANQFPR
-228 DSKAIDFF
+228 DSKAIDLF

-266 YSYLPLFYNTM
+266 YNYLPLFYNTM
-277 SSILEFIDPSTRIFL
+277 SSILDFIDRSTRIFL
-292 IDDFSSSLLSF
+292 IDDFSSSLLGF
-303 EKLINQRFN
+303 KHLIDQRFN
-312 DYQLDS
+312 DYQLDT
-318 QPIMHPNELFFNA
+318 QPIMQPNELFFNA
-331 KRVLDD
+331 KKIINE

-342 PFTIQSEKFTQTN
+342 PFTIQSEKFTSTN
-355 KQRVINFGTQPLL
+355 KQQVINFDTQPLL

-379 KILQLIEKESISKVL
+379 KILLLIEKESVSKVL

-406 KNYFKSTSVSI
+406 KNYFKSTSLSI
-417 GMTESWANFLN
+417 DMAKNWTDFLTQ
-428 LKDGIYLTEKI
+428 KDGIYLTEKI

-444 LIKNQGLAVIGE
+444 LIKSQGLAVIGE
-456 IDLFGQQT
+456 IDLFGKLT
-464 KRINKKYRKQD
+464 KKINKTYRKQD

-484 DLQQGALV
+484 DLQKGALV
-492 VHRDYGIGKYDGLKK
+492 VHRDYGIGKYDGLKR
-507 LTIDDIESE
+507 LLVDEIESE

-551 SNLGNDQW
+551 SNLGNNQW

-567 TKAQDMAAEL
+567 AKAQDMAAEL
-577 LELYANR
+577 LEMYANR
-584 KLTPGKSQPINQQD
+584 KLTPGNSQPINQQD
-598 YDAFCSGF
+598 YDIFCRGF
-606 QFILTKDQAK
+606 QFILTGDQAK
-616 VIDQVLDDMSSS
+616 VIDQVLDDMGSSR
-628 SKMDRLVCG
+628 KMDRLVCG
-637 DVGFGKTEVALRAT
+637 DVGFGKTEVALRAA
-651 FSAVMNGNQVVLMV
+651 FSSVMNGNQVVLMV

-676 TFQERFTEWPINI
+676 TFQERFTDWPVNI
-689 ELLSRTQS
+689 ELLSRTQTL
-697 PKKRETIINDLRL
+697 KKRDEIFETLRL

-724 EKISYPTLGLIIV
+724 ERISYPKLGLVIV
-737 DEEHRFGVRDK
+737 DEEHRFGVKDK
-748 EKLKKIRYGVDY
+748 ERLKKIRYDVDY

-795 KTYISRWEK
+795 RTYISRWDR

-815 NRGGQILFVHNKIND
+815 NRGGQILFVHNKIAD

-835 EQLRNIF
+835 EELKNIF
-842 PDLSIEIAHGQMR
+842 PDLSIEIAHGQMKEKR
-855 ERKLEQIMM
+855 LEQIMM
-864 RFYNNEF
+864 RFYNNKF

-890 TIIINNANRFG
+890 TIIINHANRFG

-924 TPPKNQISEDGLKR
+924 TPPKNQITEDGLKR

-990 AVSSLKDY
+990 AVNSLKDF
-998 GTPDESF
+998 GTSDDPF
-1005 FTTDIN
+1005 FSTDIN
-1011 LNIPTLIPEDYMPDV
+1011 LNLPTLIPEDYMPDV

-1036 SSTDSDSQIKEIKH
+1036 ASTDNDSQIKEIKH
-1050 ELMDRFGTVP
+1050 ELIDRFGALP

-1066 LEVTKLKNKANSI
+1066 LEVTKLKNKANLI

-1099 TIESDLLIQLIKE
+1099 PIESDLLIQLIKD

-1127 KGDFLVSIEK
+1127 KGDFQVSIDK
-1137 IKEIKELL
+1137 IKEIQGLL
-1145 NYLTSGQAPKSTH
+1145 KHLTSGQAPKSTH

>member
-1 MMNKQSQY
+1 MNKRSQIS
-9 KLIDSQ
+9 LINSQ
-15 NWDTKNSSIKF
+15 NWDTASDSIKF

-37 LAEDKMQTDV
+37 LAENRMQTEV
-47 PSLVICPNS
+47 SSLVICPNS
-56 ESAQVI
+56 EKAKII
-62 AEEISYYNQTD
+62 ADEISYFNQTD
-73 QIVEVFPD
+73 QVVEVFPD
-81 LEILPYDLSS
+81 LEILPYDLSP
-91 PRRDV
+91 PRRDI

-112 NFLIVNASNLLW
+112 NLLVLNASSLLW
-124 KLPPRDFFNSVSQHI
+124 KLPPRDFFDSLSQQI
-139 EVGQSFSIDEIKEIL
+139 EVGQSLSINKIKEIL
-154 KRSGFDRVAVVHD
+154 KRSGFERVAVVHD
-167 PGQYAVRG
+167 PGQYTVRG

-180 YSPSETHPIRIDL
+180 YSPSEIHPIRIDL
-193 GDDHIDSIRLF
+193 DDDHIDSIRLF
-204 DNTSQL
+204 DSASQL
-210 TIKHIS
+210 TIKQIKS
-216 KTWIIPASQFPR
+216 TWIIPANQFPR
-228 DSKAIDFF
+228 DSKAIDLF

-266 YSYLPLFYNTM
+266 YNYLPLFYNTM
-277 SSILEFIDPSTRIFL
+277 SSILDFIDRSTRIFL
-292 IDDFSSSLLSF
+292 IDDFSSSLLGF
-303 EKLINQRFN
+303 KHLIDQRFN
-312 DYQLDS
+312 DYQLDT
-318 QPIMHPNELFFNA
+318 QPIMQPNELFFNA
-331 KRVLDD
+331 KKIINE

-342 PFTIQSEKFTQTN
+342 PFTIQSEKFTSTN
-355 KQRVINFGTQPLL
+355 KQQVINFDTQPLL

-379 KILQLIEKESISKVL
+379 KILLLIEKESVSKVL

-406 KNYFKSTSVSI
+406 KNYFKSTSLSI
-417 GMTESWANFLN
+417 DMAKNWTDFLTQ
-428 LKDGIYLTEKI
+428 KDGIYLTEKI

-444 LIKNQGLAVIGE
+444 LIKSQGLAVIGE
-456 IDLFGQQT
+456 IDLFGKLT
-464 KRINKKYRKQD
+464 KKINKTYRKQD

-484 DLQQGALV
+484 DLQKGALV
-492 VHRDYGIGKYDGLKK
+492 VHRDYGIGKYDGLKR
-507 LTIDDIESE
+507 LLVDEIESE

-551 SNLGNDQW
+551 SNLGNNQW

-567 TKAQDMAAEL
+567 AKAQDMAAEL
-577 LELYANR
+577 LEMYANR
-584 KLTPGKSQPINQQD
+584 KLTPGNSQPINQQD
-598 YDAFCSGF
+598 YDIFCRGF
-606 QFILTKDQAK
+606 QFILTGDQAK
-616 VIDQVLDDMSSS
+616 VIDQVLDDMGSSR
-628 SKMDRLVCG
+628 KMDRLVCG
-637 DVGFGKTEVALRAT
+637 DVGFGKTEVALRAA
-651 FSAVMNGNQVVLMV
+651 FSSVMNGNQVVLMV

-676 TFQERFTEWPINI
+676 TFQERFTDWPVNI
-689 ELLSRTQS
+689 ELLSRTQTL
-697 PKKRETIINDLRL
+697 KKRDEIFETLRL

-724 EKISYPTLGLIIV
+724 ERISYPKLGLVIV
-737 DEEHRFGVRDK
+737 DEEHRFGVKDK
-748 EKLKKIRYGVDY
+748 ERLKKIKYDVDY

-795 KTYISRWEK
+795 RTYISRWDR

-815 NRGGQILFVHNKIND
+815 NRGGQILFVHNKIAD

-835 EQLRNIF
+835 EELKNIF
-842 PDLSIEIAHGQMR
+842 PDLSIEIAHGQMKEKR
-855 ERKLEQIMM
+855 LEQIMM
-864 RFYNNEF
+864 RFYNNKF

-924 TPPKNQISEDGLKR
+924 TPPKNQITEDGLKR

-990 AVSSLKDY
+990 AVNSLKDF
-998 GTPDESF
+998 GTSDDPF
-1005 FTTDIN
+1005 FSTDIN
-1011 LNIPTLIPEDYMPDV
+1011 LNLPTLIPEDYMPDV

-1036 SSTDSDSQIKEIKH
+1036 ASTDNDSQIKEIKH
-1050 ELMDRFGTVP
+1050 ELIDRFGALP

-1066 LEVTKLKNKANSI
+1066 LEVTKLKNKANLI
-1079 GIKRIKLNNQY
+1079 GIERIKLNNQY

-1099 TIESDLLIQLIKE
+1099 PIESDLLIQLIKD

-1127 KGDFLVSIEK
+1127 KGDFQVSIDK
-1137 IKEIKELL
+1137 IKEIQGLL
-1145 NYLTSGQAPKSTH
+1145 KHLTSGQAPQSTH

>member
-1 MMNKQSQY
+1 MNKRSQIS
-9 KLIDSQ
+9 LINSQ
-15 NWDTKNSSIKF
+15 NWDTASDSIKF

-37 LAEDKMQTDV
+37 LAENRMQTEV
-47 PSLVICPNS
+47 SSLVICPNS
-56 ESAQVI
+56 EKAKII
-62 AEEISYYNQTD
+62 ADEISYFNQTD
-73 QIVEVFPD
+73 QVVEVFPD
-81 LEILPYDLSS
+81 LEILPYDLSP
-91 PRRDV
+91 PRRDI

-112 NFLIVNASNLLW
+112 NLLVLNASSLLW
-124 KLPPRDFFNSVSQHI
+124 KLPPRDFFDSLSQQI
-139 EVGQSFSIDEIKEIL
+139 EVGQSLSINKIKEIL

-167 PGQYAVRG
+167 PGQYTVRG

-180 YSPSETHPIRIDL
+180 YSPSEIHPIRIDL
-193 GDDHIDSIRLF
+193 DDDHIDSIRLF
-204 DNTSQL
+204 DSASQL
-210 TIKHIS
+210 TIKQIKS
-216 KTWIIPASQFPR
+216 TWIIPANQFPR
-228 DSKAIDFF
+228 DSKAIDLF

-266 YSYLPLFYNTM
+266 YNYLPLFYNTM
-277 SSILEFIDPSTRIFL
+277 SSILDFIDRSTRIFL
-292 IDDFSSSLLSF
+292 IDDFSSSLLGF
-303 EKLINQRFN
+303 KHLIDQRFN
-312 DYQLDS
+312 DYQLDT
-318 QPIMHPNELFFNA
+318 QPIMQPNELFFNA
-331 KRVLDD
+331 KKIINE

-342 PFTIQSEKFTQTN
+342 PFTIQSEKFTSTN
-355 KQRVINFGTQPLL
+355 EQQVINFDTQPLL

-379 KILQLIEKESISKVL
+379 KILLLIEKESVSKVL

-406 KNYFKSTSVSI
+406 KNYFKSTSLSI
-417 GMTESWANFLN
+417 DMAKNWTDFLTQ
-428 LKDGIYLTEKI
+428 KDGIYLTEKI

-444 LIKNQGLAVIGE
+444 LIKSQGLAVIGE
-456 IDLFGQQT
+456 IDLFGKLT
-464 KRINKKYRKQD
+464 KKINKTYRKQD

-484 DLQQGALV
+484 DLQKGALV
-492 VHRDYGIGKYDGLKK
+492 VHRDYGIGKYDGLKR
-507 LTIDDIESE
+507 LLVDEIESE

-551 SNLGNDQW
+551 SNLGNNQW

-567 TKAQDMAAEL
+567 AKAQDMAAEL
-577 LELYANR
+577 LEMYANR
-584 KLTPGKSQPINQQD
+584 QLTPGNSQPINQQD
-598 YDAFCSGF
+598 YDVFCRGF
-606 QFILTKDQAK
+606 QFILTGDQAK
-616 VIDQVLDDMSSS
+616 VIDQVLDDMGSSR
-628 SKMDRLVCG
+628 KMDRLVCG
-637 DVGFGKTEVALRAT
+637 DVGFGKTEVALRAA
-651 FSAVMNGNQVVLMV
+651 FSSVMNGNQVVLMV

-676 TFQERFTEWPINI
+676 TFQERFTDWPVNI
-689 ELLSRTQS
+689 ELLSRTQTL
-697 PKKRETIINDLRL
+697 KKRDEIFETLRL

-724 EKISYPTLGLIIV
+724 ERISYPKLGLVIV
-737 DEEHRFGVRDK
+737 DEEHRFGVKDK
-748 EKLKKIRYGVDY
+748 ERLKKIKYDVDY

-795 KTYISRWEK
+795 RTYISRWDR

-815 NRGGQILFVHNKIND
+815 NRGGQILFVHNKIAD

-835 EQLRNIF
+835 EELKNIF
-842 PDLSIEIAHGQMR
+842 PDLSIEIAHGQMKEKR
-855 ERKLEQIMM
+855 LEQIMM
-864 RFYNNEF
+864 RFYNNKF

-890 TIIINNANRFG
+890 TIIINHANRFG

-924 TPPKNQISEDGLKR
+924 TPPKNQITEDGLKR

-990 AVSSLKDY
+990 AVNSLKDF
-998 GTPDESF
+998 GTSDDPF
-1005 FTTDIN
+1005 FSTDIN
-1011 LNIPTLIPEDYMPDV
+1011 LNLPTLIPEDYMPDV

-1036 SSTDSDSQIKEIKH
+1036 ASTDNDSQIKEIKH
-1050 ELMDRFGTVP
+1050 ELIDRFGALP

-1066 LEVTKLKNKANSI
+1066 LEVTKLKNKANLI
-1079 GIKRIKLNNQY
+1079 GIERIKLNNQY

-1099 TIESDLLIQLIKE
+1099 PIESDLLIQLIKD

-1127 KGDFLVSIEK
+1127 KGDFQVSIDK
-1137 IKEIKELL
+1137 IKEIQGLL
-1145 NYLTSGQAPKSTH
+1145 KHLTSGQAPQSTH

>member
-1 MMNKQSQY
+1 MNKRSQIS
-9 KLIDSQ
+9 LINSQ
-15 NWDTKNSSIKF
+15 NWDTASDSIKF

-37 LAEDKMQTDV
+37 LAENRMQTEV
-47 PSLVICPNS
+47 SSLVICPNS
-56 ESAQVI
+56 EKAKII
-62 AEEISYYNQTD
+62 ADEISYFNQTD
-73 QIVEVFPD
+73 QVVEVFPD
-81 LEILPYDLSS
+81 LEILPYDLSP
-91 PRRDV
+91 PRRDI

-112 NFLIVNASNLLW
+112 NLLVLNASSLLW
-124 KLPPRDFFNSVSQHI
+124 KLPPRDFFDSLSQQI
-139 EVGQSFSIDEIKEIL
+139 EVGQSLSINKIKEIL

-167 PGQYAVRG
+167 PGQYTVRG

-180 YSPSETHPIRIDL
+180 YSPSEIHPIRIDL
-193 GDDHIDSIRLF
+193 DDDHIDSIRLF
-204 DNTSQL
+204 DSASQL
-210 TIKHIS
+210 TIKQIKS
-216 KTWIIPASQFPR
+216 TWIIPANQFPR
-228 DSKAIDFF
+228 DSKAIDLF

-266 YSYLPLFYNTM
+266 YNYLPLFYNTM
-277 SSILEFIDPSTRIFL
+277 SSILDFIDRSTRIFL
-292 IDDFSSSLLSF
+292 IDDFSSSLLGF
-303 EKLINQRFN
+303 KHLIDQRFN
-312 DYQLDS
+312 DYQLDT
-318 QPIMHPNELFFNA
+318 QPIMQPNELFFNA
-331 KRVLDD
+331 KKIINE

-342 PFTIQSEKFTQTN
+342 PFTIQSEKFTSTN
-355 KQRVINFGTQPLL
+355 EQQVINFDTQPLL

-379 KILQLIEKESISKVL
+379 KILLLIEKESVSKVL

-406 KNYFKSTSVSI
+406 KNYFKSTSLSI
-417 GMTESWANFLN
+417 DMAKNWTDFLTQ
-428 LKDGIYLTEKI
+428 KDGIYLTEKI

-444 LIKNQGLAVIGE
+444 LIKSQGLAVIGE
-456 IDLFGQQT
+456 IDLFGKLT
-464 KRINKKYRKQD
+464 KKINKTYRKQD

-484 DLQQGALV
+484 DLQKGALV
-492 VHRDYGIGKYDGLKK
+492 VHRDYGIGKYDGLKR
-507 LTIDDIESE
+507 LLVDEIESE

-551 SNLGNDQW
+551 SNLGNNQW

-567 TKAQDMAAEL
+567 AKAQDMAAEL
-577 LELYANR
+577 LEMYANR
-584 KLTPGKSQPINQQD
+584 KLTPGNSQPINQQD
-598 YDAFCSGF
+598 YDIFCRGF
-606 QFILTKDQAK
+606 QFILTGDQAK
-616 VIDQVLDDMSSS
+616 VIDQVLDDMGSSR
-628 SKMDRLVCG
+628 KMDRLVCG
-637 DVGFGKTEVALRAT
+637 DVGFGKTEVALRAA
-651 FSAVMNGNQVVLMV
+651 FSSVMNGNQVVLMV

-676 TFQERFTEWPINI
+676 TFQERFTDWPINI
-689 ELLSRTQS
+689 ELLSRTQTL
-697 PKKRETIINDLRL
+697 KKRDEIFKTLRL

-724 EKISYPTLGLIIV
+724 ERISYPKLGLVIV
-737 DEEHRFGVRDK
+737 DEEHRFGVKDK
-748 EKLKKIRYGVDY
+748 ERLKKIRYDVDY

-795 KTYISRWEK
+795 RTYISRWDR

-815 NRGGQILFVHNKIND
+815 NRGGQILFVHNKIAD

-835 EQLRNIF
+835 EELKNIF
-842 PDLSIEIAHGQMR
+842 PDLSIEIAHGQMKEKR
-855 ERKLEQIMM
+855 LEQIMM
-864 RFYNNEF
+864 RFYNNKF

-924 TPPKNQISEDGLKR
+924 TPPKNQITEDGLKR

-990 AVSSLKDY
+990 AVNSLKDF
-998 GTPDESF
+998 GTSDDPF
-1005 FTTDIN
+1005 FSTDIN
-1011 LNIPTLIPEDYMPDV
+1011 LNLPTLIPEDYMPDV

-1036 SSTDSDSQIKEIKH
+1036 ASTDNDSQIKEIKH
-1050 ELMDRFGTVP
+1050 ELIDRFGALP

-1066 LEVTKLKNKANSI
+1066 LEVTKLKNKANLI
-1079 GIKRIKLNNQY
+1079 GIERIKLNNQY

-1099 TIESDLLIQLIKE
+1099 PIESDLLIQLIKD

-1127 KGDFLVSIEK
+1127 KGDFQVSIDK
-1137 IKEIKELL
+1137 IKEIQGLL
-1145 NYLTSGQAPKSTH
+1145 KHLTSGQAPKSTH

>member
-1 MMNKQSQY
+1 MNKRSQIS
-9 KLIDSQ
+9 LINSQ
-15 NWDTKNSSIKF
+15 NWDTASDSIKF

-37 LAEDKMQTDV
+37 LAENRMQTEV
-47 PSLVICPNS
+47 SSLVICPNS
-56 ESAQVI
+56 EKAKII
-62 AEEISYYNQTD
+62 ADEISYFNQTD
-73 QIVEVFPD
+73 QVVEVFPD
-81 LEILPYDLSS
+81 LEILPYDLSP
-91 PRRDV
+91 PRRDI

-112 NFLIVNASNLLW
+112 NLLVLNASSLLW
-124 KLPPRDFFNSVSQHI
+124 KLPPRDFFDSLSQQI
-139 EVGQSFSIDEIKEIL
+139 EVGQSLSINKIKEIL
-154 KRSGFDRVAVVHD
+154 KRSGFERVAVVHD
-167 PGQYAVRG
+167 PGQYTVRG

-180 YSPSETHPIRIDL
+180 YSPSEIHPIRIDL
-193 GDDHIDSIRLF
+193 DDDHIDSIRLF
-204 DNTSQL
+204 DSASQL
-210 TIKHIS
+210 TIKQIKS
-216 KTWIIPASQFPR
+216 TWIIPANQFPR
-228 DSKAIDFF
+228 DSKAIDLF

-266 YSYLPLFYNTM
+266 YNYLPLFYNTM
-277 SSILEFIDPSTRIFL
+277 SSILDFIDRSTRIFL
-292 IDDFSSSLLSF
+292 IDDFSSSLLDF
-303 EKLINQRFN
+303 KHLIDQRFN
-312 DYQLDS
+312 DYQLDT
-318 QPIMHPNELFFNA
+318 QPIMQPNELFFNA
-331 KRVLDD
+331 KKIINE

-342 PFTIQSEKFTQTN
+342 PFTIQSEKFTSTN
-355 KQRVINFGTQPLL
+355 KQQVINFDTQPLL

-379 KILQLIEKESISKVL
+379 KILLLIEKESVSKVL

-406 KNYFKSTSVSI
+406 KNYFKSTSLSI
-417 GMTESWANFLN
+417 NMAKNWTDFLTQ
-428 LKDGIYLTEKI
+428 KDGIYLTEKI

-444 LIKNQGLAVIGE
+444 LIKSQGLAVIGE
-456 IDLFGQQT
+456 IDLFGKLT
-464 KRINKKYRKQD
+464 KKINKTYRKQD

-484 DLQQGALV
+484 DLQKGALV
-492 VHRDYGIGKYDGLKK
+492 VHRDYGIGKYDGLKR
-507 LTIDDIESE
+507 LLVDEIESE

-551 SNLGNDQW
+551 SNLGNNQW

-567 TKAQDMAAEL
+567 AKAQDMAAEL
-577 LELYANR
+577 LEMYANR
-584 KLTPGKSQPINQQD
+584 KLTPGNSQPINQQD
-598 YDAFCSGF
+598 YDVFCRGF
-606 QFILTKDQAK
+606 QFILTGDQAK
-616 VIDQVLDDMSSS
+616 VIDQVLDDMGSSR
-628 SKMDRLVCG
+628 KMDRLVCG
-637 DVGFGKTEVALRAT
+637 DVGFGKTEVALRAA
-651 FSAVMNGNQVVLMV
+651 FSSVMNGNQVVLMV

-676 TFQERFTEWPINI
+676 TFQERFTDWPVNI
-689 ELLSRTQS
+689 ELLSRTQTL
-697 PKKRETIINDLRL
+697 KKRDEIFETLRL

-724 EKISYPTLGLIIV
+724 ERISYPKLGLVIV
-737 DEEHRFGVRDK
+737 DEEHRFGVKDK
-748 EKLKKIRYGVDY
+748 ERLKKIRYDVDY

-795 KTYISRWEK
+795 RTYISRWDR

-815 NRGGQILFVHNKIND
+815 NRGGQILFVHNKIAD

-835 EQLRNIF
+835 EELKNIF
-842 PDLSIEIAHGQMR
+842 PDLSIEIAHGQMKEKR
-855 ERKLEQIMM
+855 LEQIMM
-864 RFYNNEF
+864 RFYNNKF

-924 TPPKNQISEDGLKR
+924 TPPKNQITEDGLKR

-990 AVSSLKDY
+990 AVNSLKDF
-998 GTPDESF
+998 GTSDDPF
-1005 FTTDIN
+1005 FSTDIN
-1011 LNIPTLIPEDYMPDV
+1011 LNLPTLIPEDYMPDV

-1036 SSTDSDSQIKEIKH
+1036 ASTDNDSQIKEIKH
-1050 ELMDRFGTVP
+1050 ELIDRFGALP

-1066 LEVTKLKNKANSI
+1066 LEVTKLKNKANLI
-1079 GIKRIKLNNQY
+1079 GIERIKLNNQY

-1099 TIESDLLIQLIKE
+1099 PIESDLLIQLIKD

-1127 KGDFLVSIEK
+1127 KGDFQVSIDK
-1137 IKEIKELL
+1137 IKEIQGLL
-1145 NYLTSGQAPKSTH
+1145 KHLTSGQAPQSTH

>member
-1 MMNKQSQY
+1 MNKRSQIS
-9 KLIDSQ
+9 LINSQ
-15 NWDTKNSSIKF
+15 NWDTASDSIKF

-37 LAEDKMQTDV
+37 LAENRMQTEV
-47 PSLVICPNS
+47 SSLVICPNS
-56 ESAQVI
+56 ENAKII
-62 AEEISYYNQTD
+62 ADEISYFNQTD
-73 QIVEVFPD
+73 QVVEVFPD
-81 LEILPYDLSS
+81 LEILPYDLSP
-91 PRRDV
+91 PRRDI

-112 NFLIVNASNLLW
+112 NLLVLNASSLLW
-124 KLPPRDFFNSVSQHI
+124 KLPPRDFFDSLSQQI
-139 EVGQSFSIDEIKEIL
+139 EVGQSLSINKIKEIL

-167 PGQYAVRG
+167 PGQYTVRG

-180 YSPSETHPIRIDL
+180 YSPSEIHPIRIDL
-193 GDDHIDSIRLF
+193 DDDHIDSIRLF
-204 DNTSQL
+204 NSASQL
-210 TIKHIS
+210 TIKQIKS
-216 KTWIIPASQFPR
+216 TWIIPANQFPR
-228 DSKAIDFF
+228 DSKAIDLF

-266 YSYLPLFYNTM
+266 YNYLPLFYNTM
-277 SSILEFIDPSTRIFL
+277 SSILDFIDRSTRIFL
-292 IDDFSSSLLSF
+292 IDDFSSSLLGF
-303 EKLINQRFN
+303 KHLIDQRFN
-312 DYQLDS
+312 DYQLDT
-318 QPIMHPNELFFNA
+318 QPIMQPNELFFNA
-331 KRVLDD
+331 KKIINE

-342 PFTIQSEKFTQTN
+342 PFTIQSEKFTSTN
-355 KQRVINFGTQPLL
+355 KQQVINFDTQPLL

-379 KILQLIEKESISKVL
+379 KILLLIEKESVSKVL

-406 KNYFKSTSVSI
+406 KNYFKSTSLSI
-417 GMTESWANFLN
+417 DMAKNWTDFLTQ
-428 LKDGIYLTEKI
+428 KDGIYLTEKI

-444 LIKNQGLAVIGE
+444 LIKSQGLAVIGE
-456 IDLFGQQT
+456 IDLFGKLT
-464 KRINKKYRKQD
+464 KKINKTYRKQD

-484 DLQQGALV
+484 DLQKGALV
-492 VHRDYGIGKYDGLKK
+492 VHRDYGIGKYDGLKR
-507 LTIDDIESE
+507 LLVDEIESE

-551 SNLGNDQW
+551 SNLGNNQW

-567 TKAQDMAAEL
+567 AKAQDMAAEL
-577 LELYANR
+577 LEMYANR
-584 KLTPGKSQPINQQD
+584 KLTPGNSQPINQQD
-598 YDAFCSGF
+598 YDIFCRGF
-606 QFILTKDQAK
+606 QFILTGDQAK
-616 VIDQVLDDMSSS
+616 VIDQVLDDMGSSR
-628 SKMDRLVCG
+628 KMDRLVCG
-637 DVGFGKTEVALRAT
+637 DVGFGKTEVALRAA
-651 FSAVMNGNQVVLMV
+651 FSSVMNGNQVVLMV

-676 TFQERFTEWPINI
+676 TFQERFTDWPVNI
-689 ELLSRTQS
+689 ELLSRTQTL
-697 PKKRETIINDLRL
+697 KKRDEIFETLRL

-724 EKISYPTLGLIIV
+724 ERISYPKLGLVIV
-737 DEEHRFGVRDK
+737 DEEHRFGVKDK
-748 EKLKKIRYGVDY
+748 ERLKKIRYDVDY

-795 KTYISRWEK
+795 RTYISRWDR

-815 NRGGQILFVHNKIND
+815 NRGGQILFVHNKIAD

-835 EQLRNIF
+835 EELKNIF
-842 PDLSIEIAHGQMR
+842 PDLSIEIAHGQMKEKR
-855 ERKLEQIMM
+855 LEQIMM
-864 RFYNNEF
+864 RFYNNKF

-924 TPPKNQISEDGLKR
+924 TPPKNQITEDGLKR

-990 AVSSLKDY
+990 AVNSLKDF
-998 GTPDESF
+998 GTSDDPF
-1005 FTTDIN
+1005 FSTDIN
-1011 LNIPTLIPEDYMPDV
+1011 LNLPTLIPEDYMPDV

-1036 SSTDSDSQIKEIKH
+1036 ASTDNDSQIKEIKH
-1050 ELMDRFGTVP
+1050 ELIDRFGALP

-1066 LEVTKLKNKANSI
+1066 LEVTKLKNKANLI
-1079 GIKRIKLNNQY
+1079 GIERIKLNNQY

-1099 TIESDLLIQLIKE
+1099 PIESDLLIQLIKD

-1127 KGDFLVSIEK
+1127 KGDFQVSIDK
-1137 IKEIKELL
+1137 IKEIQGLL
-1145 NYLTSGQAPKSTH
+1145 KHLTSGQAPKSTH

>member
-1 MMNKQSQY
+1 MNKRSQIS
-9 KLIDSQ
+9 LINSQ
-15 NWDTKNSSIKF
+15 NWDTASDSIKF

-37 LAEDKMQTDV
+37 LAENRMQTEV
-47 PSLVICPNS
+47 SSLVICPNS
-56 ESAQVI
+56 EKAKII
-62 AEEISYYNQTD
+62 ADEISYFNQTD
-73 QIVEVFPD
+73 QVVEVFPD
-81 LEILPYDLSS
+81 LEILPYDLSP
-91 PRRDV
+91 PRRDI

-112 NFLIVNASNLLW
+112 NLLVLNASSLLW
-124 KLPPRDFFNSVSQHI
+124 KLPPRDFFDSLSQQI
-139 EVGQSFSIDEIKEIL
+139 EVGQSLSINKIKEIL

-167 PGQYAVRG
+167 PGQYTVRG

-180 YSPSETHPIRIDL
+180 YSPSEIHPIRIDL
-193 GDDHIDSIRLF
+193 DDDHIDSIRLF
-204 DNTSQL
+204 DSASQL
-210 TIKHIS
+210 TIKQIKS
-216 KTWIIPASQFPR
+216 TWIIPANQFPR
-228 DSKAIDFF
+228 DSKAIDLF

-266 YSYLPLFYNTM
+266 YNYLPLFYNTM
-277 SSILEFIDPSTRIFL
+277 SSILDFIDRSTRIFL
-292 IDDFSSSLLSF
+292 IDDFSSSLLGF
-303 EKLINQRFN
+303 KHLIDQRFN
-312 DYQLDS
+312 DYQLDT
-318 QPIMHPNELFFNA
+318 QPIMQPNELFFNA
-331 KRVLDD
+331 KKIINE

-342 PFTIQSEKFTQTN
+342 PFTIQSEKFTSTN
-355 KQRVINFGTQPLL
+355 KQQVINFDTQPLL

-379 KILQLIEKESISKVL
+379 KILLLIEKESVSKVL

-406 KNYFKSTSVSI
+406 KNYFKSTSLSI
-417 GMTESWANFLN
+417 DMAKNWTDFLTQ
-428 LKDGIYLTEKI
+428 KDGIYLTEKI

-444 LIKNQGLAVIGE
+444 LIKSQGLAVIGE
-456 IDLFGQQT
+456 IDLFGKLT
-464 KRINKKYRKQD
+464 KKINKTYRKQD

-484 DLQQGALV
+484 DLQKGALV
-492 VHRDYGIGKYDGLKK
+492 VHRDYGIGKYDGLKR
-507 LTIDDIESE
+507 LLVDEIESE

-551 SNLGNDQW
+551 SNLGNNQW

-567 TKAQDMAAEL
+567 AKAQDMAAEL
-577 LELYANR
+577 LEMYANR
-584 KLTPGKSQPINQQD
+584 KLTPGYSQPINQQD
-598 YDAFCSGF
+598 YDIFCRGF
-606 QFILTKDQAK
+606 QFILTGDQAK
-616 VIDQVLDDMSSS
+616 VIDQVLDDMGSSR
-628 SKMDRLVCG
+628 KMDRLVCG
-637 DVGFGKTEVALRAT
+637 DVGFGKTEVALRAA
-651 FSAVMNGNQVVLMV
+651 FSSVMNGNQVVLMV

-676 TFQERFTEWPINI
+676 TFQERFTDWPVNI
-689 ELLSRTQS
+689 ELLSRTQTL
-697 PKKRETIINDLRL
+697 KKRDEIFETLRL

-724 EKISYPTLGLIIV
+724 ERISYPKLGLVIV
-737 DEEHRFGVRDK
+737 DEEHRFGVKDK
-748 EKLKKIRYGVDY
+748 ERLKKIRYDVDY

-795 KTYISRWEK
+795 RTYISRWDR

-815 NRGGQILFVHNKIND
+815 NRGGQILFVHNKIAD

-835 EQLRNIF
+835 EELKNIF
-842 PDLSIEIAHGQMR
+842 PDLSIEIAHGQMKEKR
-855 ERKLEQIMM
+855 LEQIMM
-864 RFYNNEF
+864 RFYNNKF

-924 TPPKNQISEDGLKR
+924 TPPKNQITEDGLKR

-990 AVSSLKDY
+990 AVNSLKDF
-998 GTPDESF
+998 GTSDDPF
-1005 FTTDIN
+1005 FSTDIN
-1011 LNIPTLIPEDYMPDV
+1011 LNLPTLIPEDYMPDV

-1036 SSTDSDSQIKEIKH
+1036 ASTDNDSQIKEIKH
-1050 ELMDRFGTVP
+1050 ELIDRFGALP

-1066 LEVTKLKNKANSI
+1066 LEVTKLKNKANLI
-1079 GIKRIKLNNQY
+1079 GIERIKLNNQY

-1099 TIESDLLIQLIKE
+1099 PIESDLLIQLIKD

-1127 KGDFLVSIEK
+1127 KGDFQVSIDK
-1137 IKEIKELL
+1137 IKEIQGLL
-1145 NYLTSGQAPKSTH
+1145 KHLTSGQAPQSTH

>member
-1 MMNKQSQY
+1 MNKRSQIS
-9 KLIDSQ
+9 LINSQ
-15 NWDTKNSSIKF
+15 NWDTASDSIKF

-37 LAEDKMQTDV
+37 LAENRMQTEV
-47 PSLVICPNS
+47 SSLVICPNS
-56 ESAQVI
+56 EKAKII
-62 AEEISYYNQTD
+62 ADEISYFNQTD
-73 QIVEVFPD
+73 QVVEVFPD
-81 LEILPYDLSS
+81 LEILPYDLSP
-91 PRRDV
+91 PRRDI

-112 NFLIVNASNLLW
+112 NLLVLNASSLLW
-124 KLPPRDFFNSVSQHI
+124 KLPPRDFFDSLSQQI
-139 EVGQSFSIDEIKEIL
+139 EVGQSLSINKIKEIL
-154 KRSGFDRVAVVHD
+154 KRSGFERVAVVHD
-167 PGQYAVRG
+167 PGQYTVRG

-180 YSPSETHPIRIDL
+180 YSPSEIHPIRIDL
-193 GDDHIDSIRLF
+193 DDDHIDSIRLF
-204 DNTSQL
+204 DSASQL
-210 TIKHIS
+210 TIKQIKS
-216 KTWIIPASQFPR
+216 TWIIPANQFPR
-228 DSKAIDFF
+228 DSKAIDLF

-266 YSYLPLFYNTM
+266 YNYLPLFYNTM
-277 SSILEFIDPSTRIFL
+277 SSILDFIDRSTRIFL
-292 IDDFSSSLLSF
+292 IDDFSSSLLGF
-303 EKLINQRFN
+303 KHLIDQRFN
-312 DYQLDS
+312 DYQLDT
-318 QPIMHPNELFFNA
+318 QPIMQPNELFFNA
-331 KRVLDD
+331 KKIINE

-342 PFTIQSEKFTQTN
+342 PFTIQSEKFTSTN
-355 KQRVINFGTQPLL
+355 KQQVINFDTQPLL

-379 KILQLIEKESISKVL
+379 KILLLIEKESVSKVL

-406 KNYFKSTSVSI
+406 KNYFKSTSLSI
-417 GMTESWANFLN
+417 DMAKNWTDFLTQ
-428 LKDGIYLTEKI
+428 KDGIYLTEKI

-444 LIKNQGLAVIGE
+444 LIKSQGLAVIGE
-456 IDLFGQQT
+456 IDLFGKLT
-464 KRINKKYRKQD
+464 KKINKTYRKQD

-484 DLQQGALV
+484 DLQKGALV
-492 VHRDYGIGKYDGLKK
+492 VHRDYGIGKYDGLKR
-507 LTIDDIESE
+507 LLVDEIESE

-551 SNLGNDQW
+551 SNLGNNQW

-567 TKAQDMAAEL
+567 AKAQDMAAEL
-577 LELYANR
+577 LEMYANR
-584 KLTPGKSQPINQQD
+584 KLTPGNSQPINQQD
-598 YDAFCSGF
+598 YDIFCRGF
-606 QFILTKDQAK
+606 QFILTGDQAK
-616 VIDQVLDDMSSS
+616 VIDQVLDDMGSSR
-628 SKMDRLVCG
+628 KMDRLVCG
-637 DVGFGKTEVALRAT
+637 DVGFGKTEVALRAA
-651 FSAVMNGNQVVLMV
+651 FSSVMNGNQVVLMV

-676 TFQERFTEWPINI
+676 TFQERFTDWPVNI
-689 ELLSRTQS
+689 ELLSRTQTL
-697 PKKRETIINDLRL
+697 KKRDEIFETLRL

-724 EKISYPTLGLIIV
+724 ERISYPKLGLVIV
-737 DEEHRFGVRDK
+737 DEEHRFGVKDK
-748 EKLKKIRYGVDY
+748 ERLKKIKYDVDY

-795 KTYISRWEK
+795 RTYISRWDR

-815 NRGGQILFVHNKIND
+815 NRGGQILFVHNKIAD

-835 EQLRNIF
+835 EELKNIF
-842 PDLSIEIAHGQMR
+842 PDLSIEIAHGQMKEKR
-855 ERKLEQIMM
+855 LEQIMM
-864 RFYNNEF
+864 RFYNNKF

-890 TIIINNANRFG
+890 TIIINHANRFG

-924 TPPKNQISEDGLKR
+924 TPPKNQITEDGLKR

-990 AVSSLKDY
+990 AVNSLKDF
-998 GTPDESF
+998 GTSDDPF
-1005 FTTDIN
+1005 FSTDIN
-1011 LNIPTLIPEDYMPDV
+1011 LNLPTLIPEDYMPDV

-1036 SSTDSDSQIKEIKH
+1036 ASTDNDSQIKEIKH
-1050 ELMDRFGTVP
+1050 ELIDRFGALP

-1066 LEVTKLKNKANSI
+1066 LEVTKLKNKANLI
-1079 GIKRIKLNNQY
+1079 GIERIKLNNQY

-1099 TIESDLLIQLIKE
+1099 PIESDLLIQLIKD

-1127 KGDFLVSIEK
+1127 KGDFQVSIDK
-1137 IKEIKELL
+1137 IKEIQGLL
-1145 NYLTSGQAPKSTH
+1145 KHLTSGQAPKSTH

>member
-1 MMNKQSQY
+1 MNKRSQIS
-9 KLIDSQ
+9 LINSQ
-15 NWDTKNSSIKF
+15 NWDTASDSIKF

-37 LAEDKMQTDV
+37 LAENRMQTEV
-47 PSLVICPNS
+47 SSLVICPNS
-56 ESAQVI
+56 EKAKII
-62 AEEISYYNQTD
+62 ADEISYFNQTD
-73 QIVEVFPD
+73 QVVEVFPD
-81 LEILPYDLSS
+81 LEILPYDLSP
-91 PRRDV
+91 PRRDI

-112 NFLIVNASNLLW
+112 NLLVLNASSLLW
-124 KLPPRDFFNSVSQHI
+124 KLPPRDFFDSLSQQI
-139 EVGQSFSIDEIKEIL
+139 EVGQSLSINKIKEIL

-167 PGQYAVRG
+167 PGQYTVRG

-180 YSPSETHPIRIDL
+180 YSPSEIHPIRIDL
-193 GDDHIDSIRLF
+193 DDDHIDSIRLF
-204 DNTSQL
+204 DSASQL
-210 TIKHIS
+210 TIKQIKS
-216 KTWIIPASQFPR
+216 TWIIPANQFPR
-228 DSKAIDFF
+228 DSKAIDLF

-266 YSYLPLFYNTM
+266 YNYLPLFYNTM
-277 SSILEFIDPSTRIFL
+277 SSILDFIDRSTRIFL
-292 IDDFSSSLLSF
+292 IDDFSSSLLGF
-303 EKLINQRFN
+303 KHLIDQRFN
-312 DYQLDS
+312 DYQLDT
-318 QPIMHPNELFFNA
+318 QPIMQPNELFFNA
-331 KRVLDD
+331 KKIINE

-342 PFTIQSEKFTQTN
+342 PFTIQSEKFTSTN
-355 KQRVINFGTQPLL
+355 KQQVINFDTQPLL

-379 KILQLIEKESISKVL
+379 KILLLIEKESVSKVL

-406 KNYFKSTSVSI
+406 KNYFKSTSLSI
-417 GMTESWANFLN
+417 DIAKNWTDFLTQ
-428 LKDGIYLTEKI
+428 KDGIYLTEKI

-444 LIKNQGLAVIGE
+444 LIKSQGLAVIGE
-456 IDLFGQQT
+456 IDLFGKLT
-464 KRINKKYRKQD
+464 KKINKKYRKQD

-484 DLQQGALV
+484 DLQKGALV
-492 VHRDYGIGKYDGLKK
+492 VHRDYGIGKYDGLKR
-507 LTIDDIESE
+507 LLVDEIESE

-551 SNLGNDQW
+551 SNLGNNQW

-567 TKAQDMAAEL
+567 AKAQDMAAEL
-577 LELYANR
+577 LEMYANR
-584 KLTPGKSQPINQQD
+584 KLTPGNSQPINQQD
-598 YDAFCSGF
+598 YDIFCRGF
-606 QFILTKDQAK
+606 QFILTGDQAK
-616 VIDQVLDDMSSS
+616 VIDQVLDDMGSSR
-628 SKMDRLVCG
+628 KMDRLVCG
-637 DVGFGKTEVALRAT
+637 DVGFGKTEVALRAA
-651 FSAVMNGNQVVLMV
+651 FSSVMNGNQVVLMV

-676 TFQERFTEWPINI
+676 TFQERFTDWPVNI
-689 ELLSRTQS
+689 ELLSRTQTL
-697 PKKRETIINDLRL
+697 KKRDEIFETLRL

-724 EKISYPTLGLIIV
+724 ERISYPKLGLVIV
-737 DEEHRFGVRDK
+737 DEEHRFGVKDK
-748 EKLKKIRYGVDY
+748 ERLKKIRYDVDY

-795 KTYISRWEK
+795 RTYISRWDR

-815 NRGGQILFVHNKIND
+815 NRGGQILFVHNKIAD
-830 IENIS
+830 IKNIL
-835 EQLRNIF
+835 EELKNIF
-842 PDLSIEIAHGQMR
+842 PGLSIEVAHGQMKEKR
-855 ERKLEQIMM
+855 LEQIMM
-864 RFYNNEF
+864 RFYNNKF

-890 TIIINNANRFG
+890 TIIINHANRFG

-924 TPPKNQISEDGLKR
+924 TPPKNQITEDGLKR

-948 GVGFILAMHD
+948 GVGFILAIHD

-990 AVSSLKDY
+990 AVNSLKDF
-998 GTPDESF
+998 GTSDDPF
-1005 FTTDIN
+1005 FSTDIN
-1011 LNIPTLIPEDYMPDV
+1011 LNLPTLIPEDYMPDV

-1036 SSTDSDSQIKEIKH
+1036 ASTDNDSQIKEIKH
-1050 ELMDRFGTVP
+1050 ELIDRFGALP

-1066 LEVTKLKNKANSI
+1066 LEVTKLKNKANLI
-1079 GIKRIKLNNQY
+1079 GIERIKLNNQY

-1099 TIESDLLIQLIKE
+1099 PIESDLLIQLIKD

-1127 KGDFLVSIEK
+1127 KGDFQVSIDK
-1137 IKEIKELL
+1137 IKEIQGLL
-1145 NYLTSGQAPKSTH
+1145 KHLTSGQAPQSTH

>member
-1 MMNKQSQY
+1 MNKRSQIS
-9 KLIDSQ
+9 LINSQ
-15 NWDTKNSSIKF
+15 NWDTASDSIKF

-37 LAEDKMQTDV
+37 LAENRMQTEV
-47 PSLVICPNS
+47 SSLVICPNS
-56 ESAQVI
+56 ENAKII
-62 AEEISYYNQTD
+62 ADEISYFNQTD
-73 QIVEVFPD
+73 QVVEVFPD
-81 LEILPYDLSS
+81 LEILPYDLSP
-91 PRRDV
+91 PRRDI

-112 NFLIVNASNLLW
+112 NLLVLNASSLLW
-124 KLPPRDFFNSVSQHI
+124 KLPPRDFFDSLSQQI
-139 EVGQSFSIDEIKEIL
+139 EVGQSLSINKIKEIL

-167 PGQYAVRG
+167 PGQYTVRG

-180 YSPSETHPIRIDL
+180 YSPSEIHPIRIDL
-193 GDDHIDSIRLF
+193 DDDHIDSIRLF
-204 DNTSQL
+204 DSASQL
-210 TIKHIS
+210 TIKQIKS
-216 KTWIIPASQFPR
+216 TWIIPANQFPR
-228 DSKAIDFF
+228 DSKAIDLF

-266 YSYLPLFYNTM
+266 YNYLPLFYNTM
-277 SSILEFIDPSTRIFL
+277 SSILDFIDHSTRIFL
-292 IDDFSSSLLSF
+292 IDDFSSSLLGF
-303 EKLINQRFN
+303 KHLIDQRFN
-312 DYQLDS
+312 DYQLDT
-318 QPIMHPNELFFNA
+318 QPIMQPNELFFNA
-331 KRVLDD
+331 KKIINE

-342 PFTIQSEKFTQTN
+342 PFTIQSEKFTSTN
-355 KQRVINFGTQPLL
+355 KQQVINFDTQPLL

-379 KILQLIEKESISKVL
+379 KILLLIEKESVSKVL

-406 KNYFKSTSVSI
+406 KNYFKSTSLSI
-417 GMTESWANFLN
+417 DMAKNWTDFLTQ
-428 LKDGIYLTEKI
+428 KDGIYLTEKI

-444 LIKNQGLAVIGE
+444 LIKSQGLAVIGE
-456 IDLFGQQT
+456 IDLFGKLT
-464 KRINKKYRKQD
+464 KKINKTYRKQD

-484 DLQQGALV
+484 DLQKGALV
-492 VHRDYGIGKYDGLKK
+492 VHRDYGIGKYDGLKR
-507 LTIDDIESE
+507 LLVDEIESE

-551 SNLGNDQW
+551 SNLGNNQW

-567 TKAQDMAAEL
+567 AKAQDMAAEL
-577 LELYANR
+577 LEMYANR
-584 KLTPGKSQPINQQD
+584 KLTPGNSQPINQQD
-598 YDAFCSGF
+598 YDIFCRGF
-606 QFILTKDQAK
+606 QFILTGDQAK
-616 VIDQVLDDMSSS
+616 VIDQVLDDMGSSR
-628 SKMDRLVCG
+628 KMDRLVCG
-637 DVGFGKTEVALRAT
+637 DVGFGKTEVALRAA
-651 FSAVMNGNQVVLMV
+651 FSSVMNGNQVVLMV

-676 TFQERFTEWPINI
+676 TFQERFTDWPVNI
-689 ELLSRTQS
+689 ELLSRTQTL
-697 PKKRETIINDLRL
+697 KKRDEIFETLRL

-724 EKISYPTLGLIIV
+724 ERISYPKLGLVIV
-737 DEEHRFGVRDK
+737 DEEHRFGVKDK
-748 EKLKKIRYGVDY
+748 ERLKKIKYDVDY

-795 KTYISRWEK
+795 RTYISRWDR

-815 NRGGQILFVHNKIND
+815 NRGGQILFVHNKIAD

-835 EQLRNIF
+835 EELKNIF
-842 PDLSIEIAHGQMR
+842 PDLSIEIAHGQMKEKR
-855 ERKLEQIMM
+855 LEQIMM
-864 RFYNNEF
+864 RFYNNKF

-890 TIIINNANRFG
+890 TIIINHANRFG

-924 TPPKNQISEDGLKR
+924 TPPKNQITEDGLKR

-990 AVSSLKDY
+990 AVNSLKDF
-998 GTPDESF
+998 GTSDDPF
-1005 FTTDIN
+1005 FSTDIN
-1011 LNIPTLIPEDYMPDV
+1011 LNLPTLIPEDYMPDV

-1036 SSTDSDSQIKEIKH
+1036 ASTDNDSQIKEIKH
-1050 ELMDRFGTVP
+1050 ELIDRFGALP

-1066 LEVTKLKNKANSI
+1066 LEVTKLKNKANLI
-1079 GIKRIKLNNQY
+1079 GIERIKLNNQY

-1099 TIESDLLIQLIKE
+1099 PIESDLLIQLIKD

-1127 KGDFLVSIEK
+1127 KGDFQVSIDK
-1137 IKEIKELL
+1137 IKEIQGLL
-1145 NYLTSGQAPKSTH
+1145 KHLTSGQAPQSTH

>member
-1 MMNKQSQY
+1 MNKRSQIS
-9 KLIDSQ
+9 LINSQ
-15 NWDTKNSSIKF
+15 NWDTASDSIKF

-37 LAEDKMQTDV
+37 LAENRMQTEV
-47 PSLVICPNS
+47 SSLVICPNS
-56 ESAQVI
+56 EKAKII
-62 AEEISYYNQTD
+62 ADEISYFNQTD
-73 QIVEVFPD
+73 QVVEVFPD
-81 LEILPYDLSS
+81 LEILPYDLSP
-91 PRRDV
+91 PRRDI

-112 NFLIVNASNLLW
+112 NLLVLNASSLLW
-124 KLPPRDFFNSVSQHI
+124 KLPPRDFFDSLSQQI
-139 EVGQSFSIDEIKEIL
+139 EVGQSLSINKIKEIL

-167 PGQYAVRG
+167 PGQYTVRG

-180 YSPSETHPIRIDL
+180 YSPSEIHPIRIDL
-193 GDDHIDSIRLF
+193 DDDHIDSIRLF
-204 DNTSQL
+204 DSASQL
-210 TIKHIS
+210 TIKQIKS
-216 KTWIIPASQFPR
+216 TWIIPANQFPR
-228 DSKAIDFF
+228 DSKAIDLF

-266 YSYLPLFYNTM
+266 YNYLPLFYNTM
-277 SSILEFIDPSTRIFL
+277 SSILDFIDRSTRIFL
-292 IDDFSSSLLSF
+292 IDNFSSSLLGF
-303 EKLINQRFN
+303 KHLIDQRFN
-312 DYQLDS
+312 DYQLDT
-318 QPIMHPNELFFNA
+318 QPIMQPNELFFNA
-331 KRVLDD
+331 KKIINE

-342 PFTIQSEKFTQTN
+342 PFTIQSEKFTGTN
-355 KQRVINFGTQPLL
+355 KQQVINFDTQPLL

-379 KILQLIEKESISKVL
+379 KILLLIEKESVSKVL

-406 KNYFKSTSVSI
+406 KNYFKSTSLSI
-417 GMTESWANFLN
+417 DMAKNWTDFLTQ
-428 LKDGIYLTEKI
+428 KDGIYLTEKI

-444 LIKNQGLAVIGE
+444 LIKSQGLAVIGE
-456 IDLFGQQT
+456 IDLFGKLT
-464 KRINKKYRKQD
+464 KKINKTYRKQD

-484 DLQQGALV
+484 DLQKGALV
-492 VHRDYGIGKYDGLKK
+492 VHRDYGIGKYDGLKR
-507 LTIDDIESE
+507 LLVDEIESE

-551 SNLGNDQW
+551 SNLGNNQW

-567 TKAQDMAAEL
+567 AKAQDMAAEL
-577 LELYANR
+577 LEMYANR
-584 KLTPGKSQPINQQD
+584 KLTPGNSQPINQQD
-598 YDAFCSGF
+598 YDIFCRGF
-606 QFILTKDQAK
+606 QFILTGDQAK
-616 VIDQVLDDMSSS
+616 VIDQVLDDMGSSR
-628 SKMDRLVCG
+628 KMDRLVCG
-637 DVGFGKTEVALRAT
+637 DVGFGKTEVALRAA
-651 FSAVMNGNQVVLMV
+651 FSSVMNGNQVVLMV

-676 TFQERFTEWPINI
+676 TFQERFTDWPVNI
-689 ELLSRTQS
+689 ELLSRTQTL
-697 PKKRETIINDLRL
+697 KKRDEIFETLRL

-724 EKISYPTLGLIIV
+724 ERISYPKLGLVIV
-737 DEEHRFGVRDK
+737 DEEHRFGVKDK
-748 EKLKKIRYGVDY
+748 ERLKKIRYDVDY

-795 KTYISRWEK
+795 RTYISRWDR

-815 NRGGQILFVHNKIND
+815 NRGGQILFVHNKIAD

-835 EQLRNIF
+835 EELKNIF
-842 PDLSIEIAHGQMR
+842 PDLSIEIAHGQMKEKR
-855 ERKLEQIMM
+855 LEQIMM
-864 RFYNNEF
+864 RFYNNKF

-924 TPPKNQISEDGLKR
+924 TPPKNQITEDGLKR

-990 AVSSLKDY
+990 AVNSLKDF
-998 GTPDESF
+998 GTSDDPF
-1005 FTTDIN
+1005 FSTDIN
-1011 LNIPTLIPEDYMPDV
+1011 LNLPTLIPEDYMPDV

-1036 SSTDSDSQIKEIKH
+1036 ASTDNDSQIKEIKH
-1050 ELMDRFGTVP
+1050 ELIDRFGALP

-1066 LEVTKLKNKANSI
+1066 LEVTKLKNKANLI
-1079 GIKRIKLNNQY
+1079 GIERIKLNNQY

-1099 TIESDLLIQLIKE
+1099 PIESDLLIQLIKD

-1127 KGDFLVSIEK
+1127 KGDFQVSIDK
-1137 IKEIKELL
+1137 IKEIQGLL
-1145 NYLTSGQAPKSTH
+1145 KHLTSGQAPQSTH

>member
-1 MMNKQSQY
+1 MNKRSQIS
-9 KLIDSQ
+9 LINSQ
-15 NWDTKNSSIKF
+15 NWDTASDSIKF

-37 LAEDKMQTDV
+37 LAENRMQTEV
-47 PSLVICPNS
+47 SSLVICPNS
-56 ESAQVI
+56 EKAKII
-62 AEEISYYNQTD
+62 ADEISYFNQTD
-73 QIVEVFPD
+73 QVVEVFPD
-81 LEILPYDLSS
+81 LEILPYDLSP
-91 PRRDV
+91 PRRDI

-112 NFLIVNASNLLW
+112 NLLVLNASSLLW
-124 KLPPRDFFNSVSQHI
+124 KLPPRDFFDSLSQQI
-139 EVGQSFSIDEIKEIL
+139 EVGQSLSINKIKEIL

-167 PGQYAVRG
+167 PGQYTVRG

-180 YSPSETHPIRIDL
+180 YSPSEIHPIRIDL
-193 GDDHIDSIRLF
+193 DDDHIDSIRLF
-204 DNTSQL
+204 DSASQL
-210 TIKHIS
+210 TIKQIKS
-216 KTWIIPASQFPR
+216 TWIIPANQFPR
-228 DSKAIDFF
+228 DSKAIDLF

-266 YSYLPLFYNTM
+266 YNYLPLFYNTM
-277 SSILEFIDPSTRIFL
+277 SSILDFIDRSTRIFL
-292 IDDFSSSLLSF
+292 IDDFSSSLLGF
-303 EKLINQRFN
+303 KHLIDQRFN
-312 DYQLDS
+312 DYQLDT
-318 QPIMHPNELFFNA
+318 QPIMQPNELFFNA
-331 KRVLDD
+331 KKIINE

-342 PFTIQSEKFTQTN
+342 PFTIQSEKFTSTN
-355 KQRVINFGTQPLL
+355 KQQVINFDTQPLL

-379 KILQLIEKESISKVL
+379 KILLLIEKESVSKVL

-406 KNYFKSTSVSI
+406 KNYFKSTSLSI
-417 GMTESWANFLN
+417 DMAKNWTDFLTQ
-428 LKDGIYLTEKI
+428 KDGIYLTEKI

-444 LIKNQGLAVIGE
+444 LIKSQGLAVIGE
-456 IDLFGQQT
+456 IDLFGKLT
-464 KRINKKYRKQD
+464 KKINKTYRKQD

-484 DLQQGALV
+484 DLQKGALV
-492 VHRDYGIGKYDGLKK
+492 VHRDYGIGKYDGLKR
-507 LTIDDIESE
+507 LLVDEIESE

-551 SNLGNDQW
+551 SNLGNNQW

-567 TKAQDMAAEL
+567 AKAQDMAAEL
-577 LELYANR
+577 LEMYANR
-584 KLTPGKSQPINQQD
+584 KLTPGNSQPINQQD
-598 YDAFCSGF
+598 YDVFCRGF
-606 QFILTKDQAK
+606 QFILTGDQAK
-616 VIDQVLDDMSSS
+616 VIDQVLDDMGSSR
-628 SKMDRLVCG
+628 KMDRLVCG
-637 DVGFGKTEVALRAT
+637 DVGFGKTEVALRAA
-651 FSAVMNGNQVVLMV
+651 FSSVMNGNQVVLMV

-676 TFQERFTEWPINI
+676 TFQERFTDWPVNI
-689 ELLSRTQS
+689 ELLSRTQTL
-697 PKKRETIINDLRL
+697 KKRDEIFETLRL

-724 EKISYPTLGLIIV
+724 ERISYPKLGLVIV
-737 DEEHRFGVRDK
+737 DEEHRFGVKDK
-748 EKLKKIRYGVDY
+748 ERLKKIRYDVDY

-795 KTYISRWEK
+795 RTYISRWDR

-815 NRGGQILFVHNKIND
+815 NRGGQILFVHNKIAD

-835 EQLRNIF
+835 EELKNIF
-842 PDLSIEIAHGQMR
+842 PDLSIEIAHGQMKEKR
-855 ERKLEQIMM
+855 LEQIMM
-864 RFYNNEF
+864 RFYNNKF

-924 TPPKNQISEDGLKR
+924 TPPKNQITEDGLKR

-990 AVSSLKDY
+990 AVNSLKDF
-998 GTPDESF
+998 GTSDDPF
-1005 FTTDIN
+1005 FSTDIN
-1011 LNIPTLIPEDYMPDV
+1011 LNLPTLIPEDYMPDV

-1036 SSTDSDSQIKEIKH
+1036 ASTDNDSQIKEIKH
-1050 ELMDRFGTVP
+1050 ELIDRFGALP

-1066 LEVTKLKNKANSI
+1066 LEVTKLKNKANLI
-1079 GIKRIKLNNQY
+1079 GIERIKLNNQY

-1099 TIESDLLIQLIKE
+1099 PIESDLLIQLIKD

-1127 KGDFLVSIEK
+1127 KGDFQVSID
-1137 IKEIKELL
+1137 
-1145 NYLTSGQAPKSTH
+1145 

>member
-1 MMNKQSQY
+1 MNKRSQIS
-9 KLIDSQ
+9 LINSQ
-15 NWDTKNSSIKF
+15 NWDTASDSIKF

-37 LAEDKMQTDV
+37 LAENRMQTEV
-47 PSLVICPNS
+47 SSLVICPNS
-56 ESAQVI
+56 EKAKII
-62 AEEISYYNQTD
+62 ADEISYFNQTD
-73 QIVEVFPD
+73 QVVEVFPD
-81 LEILPYDLSS
+81 LEILPYDLSP
-91 PRRDV
+91 PRRDI

-112 NFLIVNASNLLW
+112 NLLVLNASSLLW
-124 KLPPRDFFNSVSQHI
+124 KLPPRDFFDSLSQQI
-139 EVGQSFSIDEIKEIL
+139 EVGQSLSINKIKEIL
-154 KRSGFDRVAVVHD
+154 KRSGFERVAVVHD
-167 PGQYAVRG
+167 PGQYTVRG

-180 YSPSETHPIRIDL
+180 YSPSEIHPIRIDL
-193 GDDHIDSIRLF
+193 DDDHIDSIRLF
-204 DNTSQL
+204 DSASQL
-210 TIKHIS
+210 TIKQIKS
-216 KTWIIPASQFPR
+216 TWIIPANQFPR
-228 DSKAIDFF
+228 DSKAIDLF

-266 YSYLPLFYNTM
+266 YNYLPLFYNTM
-277 SSILEFIDPSTRIFL
+277 SSILDFIDRSTRIFL
-292 IDDFSSSLLSF
+292 IDDFSSSLLGF
-303 EKLINQRFN
+303 KHLIDQRFN
-312 DYQLDS
+312 DYQLDT
-318 QPIMHPNELFFNA
+318 QPIMQPNELFFNA
-331 KRVLDD
+331 KKIINE

-342 PFTIQSEKFTQTN
+342 PFTIQSEKFTSTN
-355 KQRVINFGTQPLL
+355 KQQVINFDTQPLL

-379 KILQLIEKESISKVL
+379 KILLLIEKESVSKVL

-406 KNYFKSTSVSI
+406 KNYFKSTSLSI
-417 GMTESWANFLN
+417 DMAKNWTDFLTQ
-428 LKDGIYLTEKI
+428 KDGIYLTEKI

-444 LIKNQGLAVIGE
+444 LIKSQGLAVIGE
-456 IDLFGQQT
+456 IDLFGKLT
-464 KRINKKYRKQD
+464 KKINKTYRKQD

-484 DLQQGALV
+484 DLQKGALV
-492 VHRDYGIGKYDGLKK
+492 VHRDYGIGKYDGLKR
-507 LTIDDIESE
+507 LLVDEIESE

-551 SNLGNDQW
+551 SNLGNNQW

-567 TKAQDMAAEL
+567 AQAQDMDAEL
-577 LELYANR
+577 LEMYANR
-584 KLTPGKSQPINQQD
+584 KLTPGNSQPINQQD
-598 YDAFCSGF
+598 YDVFCRGF
-606 QFILTKDQAK
+606 QFILTGDQAK
-616 VIDQVLDDMSSS
+616 VIDQVLDDMGSSR
-628 SKMDRLVCG
+628 KMDRLVCG
-637 DVGFGKTEVALRAT
+637 DVGFGKTEVALRAA
-651 FSAVMNGNQVVLMV
+651 FSSVMNGNQVVLMV

-676 TFQERFTEWPINI
+676 TFQERFTDWPVNI
-689 ELLSRTQS
+689 ELLSRTQTL
-697 PKKRETIINDLRL
+697 KKRDEIFETLRL

-724 EKISYPTLGLIIV
+724 ERISYPKLGLVIV
-737 DEEHRFGVRDK
+737 DEEHRFGVKDK
-748 EKLKKIRYGVDY
+748 ERLKKIKYDVDY

-795 KTYISRWEK
+795 RTYISRWDR

-815 NRGGQILFVHNKIND
+815 NRGGQILFVHNKIAD

-835 EQLRNIF
+835 EELKNIF
-842 PDLSIEIAHGQMR
+842 PDLSIEIAHGQMKEKR
-855 ERKLEQIMM
+855 LEQIMM
-864 RFYNNEF
+864 RFYNNKF

-924 TPPKNQISEDGLKR
+924 TPPKNQITEDGLKR

-990 AVSSLKDY
+990 AVNSLKDF
-998 GTPDESF
+998 GTSDDPF
-1005 FTTDIN
+1005 FSTDIN
-1011 LNIPTLIPEDYMPDV
+1011 LNLPTLIPEDYMPDV

-1036 SSTDSDSQIKEIKH
+1036 ASTDNDSQIKEIKH
-1050 ELMDRFGTVP
+1050 ELIDRFGALP

-1066 LEVTKLKNKANSI
+1066 LEVTKLKNKANLI
-1079 GIKRIKLNNQY
+1079 GIERIKLNNQY

-1099 TIESDLLIQLIKE
+1099 PIESDLLIQLIKD

-1127 KGDFLVSIEK
+1127 KGDFQVSIDK
-1137 IKEIKELL
+1137 IKEIQGLL
-1145 NYLTSGQAPKSTH
+1145 KHLTSGQAPQSTH

>member
-1 MMNKQSQY
+1 MNKRSQIS
-9 KLIDSQ
+9 LINSQ
-15 NWDTKNSSIKF
+15 NWDTASDSIKF

-37 LAEDKMQTDV
+37 LAENRMQTEV
-47 PSLVICPNS
+47 SSLVICPNS
-56 ESAQVI
+56 EKAKII
-62 AEEISYYNQTD
+62 ADEISYFNQTD
-73 QIVEVFPD
+73 QVVEVFPD
-81 LEILPYDLSS
+81 LEILPYDLSP
-91 PRRDV
+91 PRRDI

-112 NFLIVNASNLLW
+112 NLLVLNASSLLW
-124 KLPPRDFFNSVSQHI
+124 KLPPRDFFDSLSQQI
-139 EVGQSFSIDEIKEIL
+139 EVGQSLSINKIKEIL
-154 KRSGFDRVAVVHD
+154 KRSGFERVAVVHD
-167 PGQYAVRG
+167 PGQYTVRG

-180 YSPSETHPIRIDL
+180 YSPSEIHPIRIDL
-193 GDDHIDSIRLF
+193 DDDHIDSIRLF
-204 DNTSQL
+204 DSASQL
-210 TIKHIS
+210 TIKQIKS
-216 KTWIIPASQFPR
+216 TWIIPANQFPR
-228 DSKAIDFF
+228 DSKAIDLF

-266 YSYLPLFYNTM
+266 YNYLPLFYNTM
-277 SSILEFIDPSTRIFL
+277 SSILDFIDRSTRIFL
-292 IDDFSSSLLSF
+292 IDDFSSSLLGF
-303 EKLINQRFN
+303 KHLIDQRFN
-312 DYQLDS
+312 DYQLDT
-318 QPIMHPNELFFNA
+318 QPIMQPNELFFNA
-331 KRVLDD
+331 KKIINE

-342 PFTIQSEKFTQTN
+342 PFTIQSEKFTGTN
-355 KQRVINFGTQPLL
+355 KQQVINFDTQPLL

-379 KILQLIEKESISKVL
+379 KILLLIEKESVSKVL

-406 KNYFKSTSVSI
+406 KNYFKSTSLSI
-417 GMTESWANFLN
+417 DMAKNWTDFLTQ
-428 LKDGIYLTEKI
+428 KDGIYLTEKI

-444 LIKNQGLAVIGE
+444 LIKSQGLAVIGE
-456 IDLFGQQT
+456 IDLFGKLT
-464 KRINKKYRKQD
+464 KKINKTYRKQD

-484 DLQQGALV
+484 DLQKGALV
-492 VHRDYGIGKYDGLKK
+492 VHRDYGIGKYDGLKR
-507 LTIDDIESE
+507 LLVDEIESE

-551 SNLGNDQW
+551 SNLGNNQW

-567 TKAQDMAAEL
+567 AKAQDMAAEL
-577 LELYANR
+577 LEMYANR
-584 KLTPGKSQPINQQD
+584 KLTPGNSQPINQQD
-598 YDAFCSGF
+598 YDIFCRGF
-606 QFILTKDQAK
+606 QFILTGDQAK
-616 VIDQVLDDMSSS
+616 VIDQVLDDMGSSR
-628 SKMDRLVCG
+628 KMDRLVCG
-637 DVGFGKTEVALRAT
+637 DVGFGKTEVALRAA
-651 FSAVMNGNQVVLMV
+651 FSSVMNGNQVVLMV

-676 TFQERFTEWPINI
+676 TFQERFTDWPVNI
-689 ELLSRTQS
+689 ELLSRTQTL
-697 PKKRETIINDLRL
+697 KKRDEIFETLRL

-724 EKISYPTLGLIIV
+724 EKISYPKLGLVIV
-737 DEEHRFGVRDK
+737 DEEHRFGVKDK
-748 EKLKKIRYGVDY
+748 ERLKKIRYDVDY

-795 KTYISRWEK
+795 RTYISRWDR

-815 NRGGQILFVHNKIND
+815 NRGGQILFVHNKIAD
-830 IENIS
+830 IKNIL
-835 EQLRNIF
+835 EELKNIF
-842 PDLSIEIAHGQMR
+842 PGLSIEVAHGQMKEKR
-855 ERKLEQIMM
+855 LEQIMM

-924 TPPKNQISEDGLKR
+924 TPPKNQITEDGLKR

-990 AVSSLKDY
+990 AVNSLKDF
-998 GTPDESF
+998 GTSEDPF
-1005 FTTDIN
+1005 FSTDIN
-1011 LNIPTLIPEDYMPDV
+1011 LNLPTLIPEDYMPDV

-1036 SSTDSDSQIKEIKH
+1036 ASTDNDSQIKEIKH
-1050 ELMDRFGTVP
+1050 ELIDRFGALP

-1066 LEVTKLKNKANSI
+1066 LEVTKLKNKANLI
-1079 GIKRIKLNNQY
+1079 GIERIKLNNQY

-1099 TIESDLLIQLIKE
+1099 PIESDLLIQLIKD

-1127 KGDFLVSIEK
+1127 KGDFQVSIDK
-1137 IKEIKELL
+1137 IKEIQGLL
-1145 NYLTSGQAPKSTH
+1145 KHLTSGQAPQSTH

>member
-1 MMNKQSQY
+1 MNKRSQIS
-9 KLIDSQ
+9 LINSQ
-15 NWDTKNSSIKF
+15 NWDTASDSIKF

-37 LAEDKMQTDV
+37 LAENRMQTEV
-47 PSLVICPNS
+47 SSLVICPNS
-56 ESAQVI
+56 EKAKII
-62 AEEISYYNQTD
+62 ADEISYFNQTD
-73 QIVEVFPD
+73 QVVEVFPD
-81 LEILPYDLSS
+81 LEILPYDLSP
-91 PRRDV
+91 PRRDI

-112 NFLIVNASNLLW
+112 NLLVLNASSLLW
-124 KLPPRDFFNSVSQHI
+124 KLPPRDFFDSLSQQI
-139 EVGQSFSIDEIKEIL
+139 EVGQSLSINKIKEIL
-154 KRSGFDRVAVVHD
+154 KRSGFERVAVVHD
-167 PGQYAVRG
+167 PGQYTVRG

-180 YSPSETHPIRIDL
+180 YSPSEIHPIRIDL
-193 GDDHIDSIRLF
+193 DDDHIDSIRLF
-204 DNTSQL
+204 DSASQL
-210 TIKHIS
+210 TIKQIKS
-216 KTWIIPASQFPR
+216 TWIIPANQFPR
-228 DSKAIDFF
+228 DSKAIDLF

-266 YSYLPLFYNTM
+266 YNYLPLFYNTM
-277 SSILEFIDPSTRIFL
+277 SSILDFIDRSTRIFL
-292 IDDFSSSLLSF
+292 IDDFSSSLLGF
-303 EKLINQRFN
+303 KHLIDQRFN
-312 DYQLDS
+312 DYQLDT
-318 QPIMHPNELFFNA
+318 QPIMQPNELFFNA
-331 KRVLDD
+331 KKIINE

-342 PFTIQSEKFTQTN
+342 PFTIQSEKFTSTN
-355 KQRVINFGTQPLL
+355 KQQVINFDTQPLL

-379 KILQLIEKESISKVL
+379 KILLLIEKESVSKVL

-406 KNYFKSTSVSI
+406 KNYFKSTSLSI
-417 GMTESWANFLN
+417 DMAKNWTDFLTQ
-428 LKDGIYLTEKI
+428 KDGIYLTEKI

-444 LIKNQGLAVIGE
+444 LIKSQGLAVIGE
-456 IDLFGQQT
+456 IDLFGKLT
-464 KRINKKYRKQD
+464 KKINKTYRKQD

-484 DLQQGALV
+484 DLQKGALV
-492 VHRDYGIGKYDGLKK
+492 VHRDYGIGKYDGLKR
-507 LTIDDIESE
+507 LLVDEIESE

-551 SNLGNDQW
+551 SNLGNNQW

-567 TKAQDMAAEL
+567 AKAQDMAAEL
-577 LELYANR
+577 LEMYANR
-584 KLTPGKSQPINQQD
+584 KLTPGNSQPINQQD
-598 YDAFCSGF
+598 YDVFCRGF
-606 QFILTKDQAK
+606 QFILTGDQAK
-616 VIDQVLDDMSSS
+616 VIDQVLDDMGSSR
-628 SKMDRLVCG
+628 KMDRLVCG
-637 DVGFGKTEVALRAT
+637 DVGFGKTEVALRAA
-651 FSAVMNGNQVVLMV
+651 FSSVMNGNQVVLMV

-676 TFQERFTEWPINI
+676 TFQERFTDWPVNI
-689 ELLSRTQS
+689 ELLSRTQTL
-697 PKKRETIINDLRL
+697 KKRDEIFETLRL

-724 EKISYPTLGLIIV
+724 ERISYPKLGLVIV
-737 DEEHRFGVRDK
+737 DEEHRFGVKDK
-748 EKLKKIRYGVDY
+748 ERLKKIKYDVDY

-795 KTYISRWEK
+795 RTYISRWDR

-815 NRGGQILFVHNKIND
+815 NRGGQILFVHNKIAD

-835 EQLRNIF
+835 EELKNIF
-842 PDLSIEIAHGQMR
+842 PDLSIEIAHGQMKEKR
-855 ERKLEQIMM
+855 LEQIMM
-864 RFYNNEF
+864 RFYNNKF

-890 TIIINNANRFG
+890 TIIINHANRFG

-924 TPPKNQISEDGLKR
+924 TPPKNQITEDGLKR

-990 AVSSLKDY
+990 AVNSLKDF
-998 GTPDESF
+998 GTSDDPF
-1005 FTTDIN
+1005 FSTDIN
-1011 LNIPTLIPEDYMPDV
+1011 LNLPTLIPEDYMPDV

-1036 SSTDSDSQIKEIKH
+1036 ASTDNDSQIKEIKH
-1050 ELMDRFGTVP
+1050 ELIDRFGALP

-1066 LEVTKLKNKANSI
+1066 LEVTKLKNKANLI
-1079 GIKRIKLNNQY
+1079 GIERIKLNNQY

-1099 TIESDLLIQLIKE
+1099 PIESDLLIQLIKD

-1127 KGDFLVSIEK
+1127 KGDFQVSIDK
-1137 IKEIKELL
+1137 IKEIQGLL
-1145 NYLTSGQAPKSTH
+1145 KHLTSGQAPQSTH

>member
-1 MMNKQSQY
+1 MNKRSQIS
-9 KLIDSQ
+9 LINSQ
-15 NWDTKNSSIKF
+15 NWDTASDSIKF

-37 LAEDKMQTDV
+37 LAENRMQTEV
-47 PSLVICPNS
+47 SSLVICPNS
-56 ESAQVI
+56 EKAKII
-62 AEEISYYNQTD
+62 ADEISYFNQTD
-73 QIVEVFPD
+73 QVVEVFPD
-81 LEILPYDLSS
+81 LEILPYDLSP
-91 PRRDV
+91 PRRDI

-112 NFLIVNASNLLW
+112 NLLVLNASSLLW
-124 KLPPRDFFNSVSQHI
+124 KLPPRDFFDSLSQQI
-139 EVGQSFSIDEIKEIL
+139 EVGQSLSINKIKEIL

-167 PGQYAVRG
+167 PGQYTVRG

-180 YSPSETHPIRIDL
+180 YSPSEIHPIRIDL
-193 GDDHIDSIRLF
+193 DDDHIDSIRLF
-204 DNTSQL
+204 DSASQL
-210 TIKHIS
+210 TIKQIKS
-216 KTWIIPASQFPR
+216 TWIIPANQFPR
-228 DSKAIDFF
+228 DSKAIDLF

-266 YSYLPLFYNTM
+266 YNYLPLFYNTM
-277 SSILEFIDPSTRIFL
+277 SSILDFIDRSTRIFL
-292 IDDFSSSLLSF
+292 IDDFSSSLLGF
-303 EKLINQRFN
+303 KHLIDQRFN
-312 DYQLDS
+312 DYQLDT
-318 QPIMHPNELFFNA
+318 QPIMQPNELFFNA
-331 KRVLDD
+331 KKIINE

-342 PFTIQSEKFTQTN
+342 PFTIQSEKFTSTN
-355 KQRVINFGTQPLL
+355 KQQVINFDTQPLL

-379 KILQLIEKESISKVL
+379 KILLLIEKESVSKVL

-406 KNYFKSTSVSI
+406 KNYFKSTSLSI
-417 GMTESWANFLN
+417 DMAKNWTDFLTQ
-428 LKDGIYLTEKI
+428 KDGIYLTEKI

-444 LIKNQGLAVIGE
+444 LIKSQGLAVIGE
-456 IDLFGQQT
+456 IDLFGKLT
-464 KRINKKYRKQD
+464 KKINKTYRKQD

-484 DLQQGALV
+484 DLQKGALV
-492 VHRDYGIGKYDGLKK
+492 VHRDYGIGKYDGLKR
-507 LTIDDIESE
+507 LLVDEIESE

-551 SNLGNDQW
+551 SNLGNNQW

-567 TKAQDMAAEL
+567 AKAQDMAAEL
-577 LELYANR
+577 LEMYANR
-584 KLTPGKSQPINQQD
+584 KLTPGNSQPINQQD
-598 YDAFCSGF
+598 YDIFCRGF
-606 QFILTKDQAK
+606 QFILTGDQAK
-616 VIDQVLDDMSSS
+616 VIDQVLDDMGSSR
-628 SKMDRLVCG
+628 KMDRLVCG
-637 DVGFGKTEVALRAT
+637 DVGFGKTEVALRAA
-651 FSAVMNGNQVVLMV
+651 FSSVMNGNQVVLMV

-676 TFQERFTEWPINI
+676 TFQERFTDWPVNI
-689 ELLSRTQS
+689 ELLSRTQTL
-697 PKKRETIINDLRL
+697 KKRDEIFETLRL

-724 EKISYPTLGLIIV
+724 ERISYPKLGLVIV
-737 DEEHRFGVRDK
+737 DEEHRFGVKDK
-748 EKLKKIRYGVDY
+748 ERLKKIRYDVDY

-795 KTYISRWEK
+795 RTYISRWDR

-815 NRGGQILFVHNKIND
+815 NRGGQILFVHNKIAD

-835 EQLRNIF
+835 EELKNIF
-842 PDLSIEIAHGQMR
+842 PDLSIEIAHGQMKEKR
-855 ERKLEQIMM
+855 LEQIMM
-864 RFYNNEF
+864 RFYNNKF

-924 TPPKNQISEDGLKR
+924 TPPKNQITEDGLKR

-990 AVSSLKDY
+990 AVNSLKDF
-998 GTPDESF
+998 GTSDDPF
-1005 FTTDIN
+1005 FSTDIN
-1011 LNIPTLIPEDYMPDV
+1011 LNLPTLIPEDYMPDV

-1036 SSTDSDSQIKEIKH
+1036 ASTDNDSQIKEIKH
-1050 ELMDRFGTVP
+1050 ELIDRFGALP

-1066 LEVTKLKNKANSI
+1066 LEVTKLKNKANLI
-1079 GIKRIKLNNQY
+1079 GIERIKLNNQY

-1099 TIESDLLIQLIKE
+1099 PIESDLLIQLIKD

-1127 KGDFLVSIEK
+1127 KGDFQVSIDK
-1137 IKEIKELL
+1137 IKEIQGLL
-1145 NYLTSGQAPKSTH
+1145 KHLTSGQAPQSTH

>member
-1 MMNKQSQY
+1 MNKRSQIS
-9 KLIDSQ
+9 LINSQ
-15 NWDTKNSSIKF
+15 NWDTASDSIKF

-37 LAEDKMQTDV
+37 LAENRMQTEV
-47 PSLVICPNS
+47 SSLVICPNS
-56 ESAQVI
+56 EKAKII
-62 AEEISYYNQTD
+62 ADEISYFNQTD
-73 QIVEVFPD
+73 QVVEVFPD
-81 LEILPYDLSS
+81 LEILPYDLSP
-91 PRRDV
+91 PRRDI

-112 NFLIVNASNLLW
+112 NLLVLNASSLLW
-124 KLPPRDFFNSVSQHI
+124 KLPPRDFFDSLSQQI
-139 EVGQSFSIDEIKEIL
+139 EVGQSLSINKIKEIL

-167 PGQYAVRG
+167 PGQYTVRG

-180 YSPSETHPIRIDL
+180 YSPSEIHPIRIDL
-193 GDDHIDSIRLF
+193 DDDHIDSIRLF
-204 DNTSQL
+204 DSASQL
-210 TIKHIS
+210 TIKQIKS
-216 KTWIIPASQFPR
+216 TWIIPANQFPR
-228 DSKAIDFF
+228 DSKAIDLF

-266 YSYLPLFYNTM
+266 YNYLPLFYNTM
-277 SSILEFIDPSTRIFL
+277 SSILDFIDRSTRIFL
-292 IDDFSSSLLSF
+292 IDDFSSSLLGF
-303 EKLINQRFN
+303 KHLIDQRFN
-312 DYQLDS
+312 DYQLDT
-318 QPIMHPNELFFNA
+318 QPIMQPNELFFNA
-331 KRVLDD
+331 KKIINE

-342 PFTIQSEKFTQTN
+342 PFTIQSEKFTSTN
-355 KQRVINFGTQPLL
+355 KQQVINFDTQPLL

-379 KILQLIEKESISKVL
+379 KILLLIEKESVSKVL

-406 KNYFKSTSVSI
+406 KNYFKSTSLSI
-417 GMTESWANFLN
+417 DMAKNWTDFLTQ
-428 LKDGIYLTEKI
+428 KDGIYLTEKI

-444 LIKNQGLAVIGE
+444 LIKSQGLAVIGE
-456 IDLFGQQT
+456 IDLFGKLT
-464 KRINKKYRKQD
+464 KKINKTYRKQD

-484 DLQQGALV
+484 DLQKGALV
-492 VHRDYGIGKYDGLKK
+492 VHRDYGIGKYDGLKR
-507 LTIDDIESE
+507 LLVDEIESE

-551 SNLGNDQW
+551 SNLGNNQW

-567 TKAQDMAAEL
+567 AKAQDMAAEL
-577 LELYANR
+577 LEMYANR
-584 KLTPGKSQPINQQD
+584 KLTPGNSQPINQQD
-598 YDAFCSGF
+598 YDVFCRGF
-606 QFILTKDQAK
+606 QFILTGDQAK
-616 VIDQVLDDMSSS
+616 VIDQVLDDMGSSR
-628 SKMDRLVCG
+628 KMDRLVCG
-637 DVGFGKTEVALRAT
+637 DVGFGKTEVALRAA
-651 FSAVMNGNQVVLMV
+651 FSSVMNGNQVVLMV

-676 TFQERFTEWPINI
+676 TFQERFTDWPVNI
-689 ELLSRTQS
+689 ELLSRTQTL
-697 PKKRETIINDLRL
+697 KKRDEIFETLRL

-724 EKISYPTLGLIIV
+724 ERISYPKLGLVIV
-737 DEEHRFGVRDK
+737 DEEHRFGVKDK
-748 EKLKKIRYGVDY
+748 ERLKKIRYDVDY

-795 KTYISRWEK
+795 RTYISRWDR

-815 NRGGQILFVHNKIND
+815 NRGGQILFVHNKIAD

-835 EQLRNIF
+835 EELKNIF
-842 PDLSIEIAHGQMR
+842 PDLSIEVAHGQMKEKR
-855 ERKLEQIMM
+855 LEQIMM
-864 RFYNNEF
+864 RFYNNKF

-924 TPPKNQISEDGLKR
+924 TPPKNQITEDGLKR

-990 AVSSLKDY
+990 AVNSLKDF
-998 GTPDESF
+998 GTSDDPF
-1005 FTTDIN
+1005 FSTDIN
-1011 LNIPTLIPEDYMPDV
+1011 LNLPTLIPEDYMPDV

-1036 SSTDSDSQIKEIKH
+1036 ASTDNDSQIKEIKH
-1050 ELMDRFGTVP
+1050 ELIDRFGALP

-1066 LEVTKLKNKANSI
+1066 LEVTKLKNKANLI
-1079 GIKRIKLNNQY
+1079 GIERIKLNNQY

-1099 TIESDLLIQLIKE
+1099 PIESDLLIQLIKD

-1127 KGDFLVSIEK
+1127 KGDFQVSIDK
-1137 IKEIKELL
+1137 IKEIQGLL
-1145 NYLTSGQAPKSTH
+1145 KHLTSGQAPKSTH

>member
-1 MMNKQSQY
+1 MNKRSQIS
-9 KLIDSQ
+9 LINSQ
-15 NWDTKNSSIKF
+15 NWDTASDSIKF

-37 LAEDKMQTDV
+37 LAENRMQTEV
-47 PSLVICPNS
+47 SSLVICPNS
-56 ESAQVI
+56 EKAKII
-62 AEEISYYNQTD
+62 ADEISYFNQTD
-73 QIVEVFPD
+73 QVVEVFPD
-81 LEILPYDLSS
+81 LEILPYDLSP
-91 PRRDV
+91 PRRDI

-112 NFLIVNASNLLW
+112 NLLVLNASSLLW
-124 KLPPRDFFNSVSQHI
+124 KLPPRDFFDSLSQQI
-139 EVGQSFSIDEIKEIL
+139 EVGQSLSINKIKEIL
-154 KRSGFDRVAVVHD
+154 KRSGFERVAVVHD
-167 PGQYAVRG
+167 PGQYTVRG

-180 YSPSETHPIRIDL
+180 YSPSEIHPIRIDL
-193 GDDHIDSIRLF
+193 DDDHIDSIRLF
-204 DNTSQL
+204 DSASQL
-210 TIKHIS
+210 TIKQIKS
-216 KTWIIPASQFPR
+216 TWIIPANQFPR
-228 DSKAIDFF
+228 DSKAIDLF

-266 YSYLPLFYNTM
+266 YNYLPLFYNTM
-277 SSILEFIDPSTRIFL
+277 SSILDFIDRSTRIFL
-292 IDDFSSSLLSF
+292 IDDFSSSLLGF
-303 EKLINQRFN
+303 KHLIDQRFN
-312 DYQLDS
+312 DYQLDT
-318 QPIMHPNELFFNA
+318 QPIMQPNELFFNA
-331 KRVLDD
+331 KKIINE

-342 PFTIQSEKFTQTN
+342 PFTIQSEKFTSTN
-355 KQRVINFGTQPLL
+355 KQQVINFDTQPLL

-379 KILQLIEKESISKVL
+379 KILLLIEKESVSKVL

-406 KNYFKSTSVSI
+406 KNYFKSTSLSI
-417 GMTESWANFLN
+417 DMAKNWTDFLTQ
-428 LKDGIYLTEKI
+428 KDGIYLTEKI

-444 LIKNQGLAVIGE
+444 LIKSQGLAVIGE
-456 IDLFGQQT
+456 IDLFGKLT
-464 KRINKKYRKQD
+464 KKINKTYRKQD

-484 DLQQGALV
+484 DLQKGALV
-492 VHRDYGIGKYDGLKK
+492 VHRDYGIGKYDGLKR
-507 LTIDDIESE
+507 LLVDEIESE

-551 SNLGNDQW
+551 SNLGNNQW

-567 TKAQDMAAEL
+567 AQAQDMDAEL
-577 LELYANR
+577 LEMYANR
-584 KLTPGKSQPINQQD
+584 KLTPGNSQPINQQD
-598 YDAFCSGF
+598 YDVFCRGF
-606 QFILTKDQAK
+606 QFILTGDQAK
-616 VIDQVLDDMSSS
+616 VIDQVLDDMGSSR
-628 SKMDRLVCG
+628 KMDRLVCG
-637 DVGFGKTEVALRAT
+637 DVGFGKTEVALRAA
-651 FSAVMNGNQVVLMV
+651 FSSVMNGNQVVLMV

-676 TFQERFTEWPINI
+676 TFQERFTDWPVNI
-689 ELLSRTQS
+689 ELLSRTQTL
-697 PKKRETIINDLRL
+697 KKRDEIFETLRL

-724 EKISYPTLGLIIV
+724 ERISYPKLGLVIV
-737 DEEHRFGVRDK
+737 DEEHRFGVKDK
-748 EKLKKIRYGVDY
+748 ERLKKIKYDVDY

-795 KTYISRWEK
+795 RTYISRWDR

-815 NRGGQILFVHNKIND
+815 NRGGQILFVHNKIAD

-835 EQLRNIF
+835 EELKNIF
-842 PDLSIEIAHGQMR
+842 PDLSIEIAHGQMKEKR
-855 ERKLEQIMM
+855 LEQIMM
-864 RFYNNEF
+864 RFYNNKF

-924 TPPKNQISEDGLKR
+924 TPPKNQITEDGLKR

-990 AVSSLKDY
+990 AVNSLKDF
-998 GTPDESF
+998 GTSDDPF
-1005 FTTDIN
+1005 FSTDIN
-1011 LNIPTLIPEDYMPDV
+1011 LNLPTLIPEDYMPDV

-1036 SSTDSDSQIKEIKH
+1036 ASTDNDSQIKEIKH
-1050 ELMDRFGTVP
+1050 ELIDRFGALP

-1066 LEVTKLKNKANSI
+1066 LEVTKLKNKANLI
-1079 GIKRIKLNNQY
+1079 GIERIKLNNQY

-1099 TIESDLLIQLIKE
+1099 PIESDLLIQLIKD

-1127 KGDFLVSIEK
+1127 KGDFQVSIDK
-1137 IKEIKELL
+1137 IKEIQGLL
-1145 NYLTSGQAPKSTH
+1145 KHLTSGQALQSTH

>member
-1 MMNKQSQY
+1 MNKRSQIS
-9 KLIDSQ
+9 LINSQ
-15 NWDTKNSSIKF
+15 NWDTASDSIKF

-37 LAEDKMQTDV
+37 LAENRMQTEV
-47 PSLVICPNS
+47 SSLVICPNS
-56 ESAQVI
+56 EKAKII
-62 AEEISYYNQTD
+62 ADEISYFNQTD
-73 QIVEVFPD
+73 QVVEVFPD
-81 LEILPYDLSS
+81 LEILPYDLSP
-91 PRRDV
+91 PRRDI

-112 NFLIVNASNLLW
+112 NLLVLNASSLLW
-124 KLPPRDFFNSVSQHI
+124 KLPPRDFFDSLSQQI
-139 EVGQSFSIDEIKEIL
+139 EVGQSLSINKIKEIL

-167 PGQYAVRG
+167 PGQYTVRG

-180 YSPSETHPIRIDL
+180 YSPSEIHPIRIDL
-193 GDDHIDSIRLF
+193 DDDHIDSIRLF
-204 DNTSQL
+204 DSASQL
-210 TIKHIS
+210 TIKQIKS
-216 KTWIIPASQFPR
+216 TWIIPANQFPR
-228 DSKAIDFF
+228 DSKAIDLF

-266 YSYLPLFYNTM
+266 YNYLPLFYNTM
-277 SSILEFIDPSTRIFL
+277 SSILDFIDRSTRIFL
-292 IDDFSSSLLSF
+292 IDDFSSSLLGF
-303 EKLINQRFN
+303 KHLIDQRFN
-312 DYQLDS
+312 DYQLDT
-318 QPIMHPNELFFNA
+318 QPIMQPNELFFNA
-331 KRVLDD
+331 KKIINE

-342 PFTIQSEKFTQTN
+342 PFTIQSEKFTGTN
-355 KQRVINFGTQPLL
+355 KQQVINFDTQPLL

-379 KILQLIEKESISKVL
+379 KILLLIEKESVSKVL

-406 KNYFKSTSVSI
+406 KNYFKSTSLSI
-417 GMTESWANFLN
+417 DMAKNWTDFLTQ
-428 LKDGIYLTEKI
+428 KDGIYLTEKI

-444 LIKNQGLAVIGE
+444 LIKSQGLAVIGE
-456 IDLFGQQT
+456 IDLFGKLT
-464 KRINKKYRKQD
+464 KKINKKYRKQD

-484 DLQQGALV
+484 DLQKGALV
-492 VHRDYGIGKYDGLKK
+492 VHRDYGIGKYDGLKR
-507 LTIDDIESE
+507 LLVDEIESE

-551 SNLGNDQW
+551 SNLGNNQW
-559 RKICKKAK
+559 KKICKKAK
-567 TKAQDMAAEL
+567 AKAQDMAAEL
-577 LELYANR
+577 LEMYANR
-584 KLTPGKSQPINQQD
+584 KLTPGNSQPINQQD
-598 YDAFCSGF
+598 YDVFCRGF
-606 QFILTKDQAK
+606 QFILTGDQAK
-616 VIDQVLDDMSSS
+616 VIDQVLDDMGSSR
-628 SKMDRLVCG
+628 KMDRLVCG
-637 DVGFGKTEVALRAT
+637 DVGFGKTEVALRAA
-651 FSAVMNGNQVVLMV
+651 FSSVMNGNQVVLMV

-676 TFQERFTEWPINI
+676 TFQERFTDWPVNI
-689 ELLSRTQS
+689 ELLSRTQTL
-697 PKKRETIINDLRL
+697 KKRDEIFETLRL

-724 EKISYPTLGLIIV
+724 ERISYPKLGLVIV
-737 DEEHRFGVRDK
+737 DEEHRFGVKDK
-748 EKLKKIRYGVDY
+748 ERLKKIRYDVDY

-795 KTYISRWEK
+795 RTYISRWDR

-815 NRGGQILFVHNKIND
+815 NRGGQILFVHNKIAD

-835 EQLRNIF
+835 EELKNIF
-842 PDLSIEIAHGQMR
+842 PDLSIEIAHGQMKEKR
-855 ERKLEQIMM
+855 LEQIMM
-864 RFYNNEF
+864 RFYNNKF

-924 TPPKNQISEDGLKR
+924 TPPKNQITEDGLKR

-990 AVSSLKDY
+990 AVNSLKDF
-998 GTPDESF
+998 GTSDDPF
-1005 FTTDIN
+1005 FSTDIN
-1011 LNIPTLIPEDYMPDV
+1011 LNLPTLIPEDYMPDV

-1036 SSTDSDSQIKEIKH
+1036 ASTDNDSQIKEIKH
-1050 ELMDRFGTVP
+1050 ELIDRFGALP

-1066 LEVTKLKNKANSI
+1066 LEVTKLKNKANLI
-1079 GIKRIKLNNQY
+1079 GIERIKLNNQY

-1099 TIESDLLIQLIKE
+1099 PIESDLLIQLIKD

-1127 KGDFLVSIEK
+1127 KGDFQVSIDK
-1137 IKEIKELL
+1137 IKEIQGLL
-1145 NYLTSGQAPKSTH
+1145 KHLTSG